1 MRENWFKFWNHPRT
15 KAVRHWSNIT
25 YDVSWN
31 IILFLIIGVLL
42 VGSFSVGAA
51 GGYFASLVKDT
62 KAPKLTEMK
71 QQVNS
76 YAVTSEIYWGSG
88 EKLTNIATDEE
99 RQPVNI
105 KKISPYLL
113 DAVLSTEDVDFYE
126 HDGVVP
132 KATLRAVLQ
141 ELTNSSSRTGG
152 STLTQQLIKN
162 QILTNEVSFERKAKE
177 IILALR
183 LENAMTKDEILQAY
197 LNVVS
202 FGRNSLGRNIAGIE
216 AASRGVF
223 NKPAKKL
230 TLPQAAFLA
239 GIPKNPYYY
248 TPYLQG
254 GVVKKDL
261 TPSTNRMKTVLK
273 RMYVAKSI
281 TKAQYEKAVKYDIT
295 KDFAKTSKRS
305 RDTYPYVYD
314 LAEKEA
320 LKIMTSY
327 FMKQDGIKEDE
338 VKPSE
343 LPEVKANYRDQAM
356 IAMKQGGYKIHL
368 TLDKKIHEAMQAPA
382 KNAANFPSAPQYKQ
396 VVNPKTKKTVTKK
409 DPEETAAVMVQN
421 ETGRILG
428 FVGGRYT
435 DGTADDFNRAFQ
447 AKRQI
452 GSTAKPILVYSNGI
466 ENGLITPASTIN
478 DEEYYYQTVPR
489 QPGDNPINNEGGRYR
504 GNVTVRE
511 ALELS
516 LNVPAVK
523 TYEKMNMSNS
533 IQKLVDMG
541 IEIPDNIR
549 YAPSAAL
556 GTMEITPVELAGAY
570 ATLANYGQYVK
581 PYVISKITKDGK
593 NIYKAKSKKK
603 RIYQD
608 RTAYLTLDMM
618 RGVFDKGT
626 AQYANSLLKV
636 PGDWAGKTGTT
647 NEIKDSYLVGSTPGV
662 TLAVWTGHD
671 QNNSLMGATTYYQRT
686 QNLWAQ
692 MANLTYSANSSY
704 FKSGAR
710 FNQPASVSADDFK
723 NTGRFKE
730 EDKKKKAAE
739 AKIKAEAEKKK
750 QAEQDKKKADEAKA
764 KADADAKQ
772 KADDSKAKADADAK
786 RKADEAKAKA
796 DADAKRK
803 ADEAKAKADADAK
816 RKADEAKA
824 KADADAKRKADEAK
838 AKADA
843 DAKRKADEAKAKA
856 DADAKRKAD
865 EAKAKADAKKKADE
879 NRKNAE

>member
-1 MRENWFKFWNHPRT
+1 MRENWSKFWNHPRT

-31 IILFLIIGVLL
+31 IILFLIIAVLL
-42 VGSFSVGAA
+42 IGSFSVGAA
-51 GGYFASLVKDT
+51 GGYFASLVKGT
-62 KAPKLTEMK
+62 KAPPLTEMK

-76 YAVTSEIYWGSG
+76 YAVTSQIYWGSG
-88 EKLTNIATDEE
+88 EKLTNVSTDEE
-99 RQPVNI
+99 RQPVDI
-105 KKISPYLL
+105 KNISPYLL
-113 DAVLSTEDVDFYE
+113 DAVLSTEDTDFYQ

-141 ELTNSSSRTGG
+141 ELTNSASRTGG

-183 LENAMTKDEILQAY
+183 LENAMSKDEILQAY

-216 AASRGVF
+216 AASQGVF
-223 NKPAKKL
+223 NKSAKKL

-261 TPSTNRMKTVLK
+261 TPSINRMKTVLK
-273 RMYVAKSI
+273 RMYVAKNI
-281 TKAQYEKAVKYDIT
+281 TKEQYEKALKHDIT
-295 KDFAKTSKRS
+295 KDFAKQSKRS

-314 LAEKEA
+314 LAEREA
-320 LKIMTSY
+320 TKIMTKY
-327 FMKQDGIKEDE
+327 LMKQDGIKEDE

-343 LPEVKANYRDQAM
+343 LAEVRANYQDQALV
-356 IAMKQGGYKIHL
+356 ALRQGGYKVHL
-368 TLDKKIHEAMQAPA
+368 TLDKKIHESMQQPA
-382 KNAANFPSAPQYKQ
+382 KNNGNFPGSMQYKQ
-396 VVNPKTKKTVTKK
+396 VVDPKTKKTVSKQ

-428 FVGGRYT
+428 FVGGRYM
-435 DGTADDFNRAFQ
+435 DGKADDFNRAFQ

-466 ENGLITPASTIN
+466 ENGLITPESTVN

-489 QPGDNPINNEGGRYR
+489 QPGDRPIKNEGGRYR
-504 GNVTVRE
+504 GNVTVRT

-523 TYEKMNMSNS
+523 IYEKMNMSNS

-541 IEIPDNIR
+541 VEVPDAIR

-570 ATLANYGQYVK
+570 ATLANYGEFVQ

-593 NIYKAKSKKK
+593 DIYKAKPKKK
-603 RIYQD
+603 RIYEP

-618 RGVFDKGT
+618 RGVFTKGT
-626 AQYANSLLKV
+626 ATFAKDRLNV

-647 NEIKDSYLVGSTPGV
+647 NDVKDSYLVGSTPGV

-671 QNNSLMGATTYYQRT
+671 QNNSLIGPTTYYQRT
-686 QNLWAQ
+686 QTLWSQ
-692 MANLTYSANSSY
+692 MANAAYSANNSY

-710 FNQPASVSADDFK
+710 FTQPSSVSADDFK
-723 NTGRFKE
+723 NSGRFKE
-730 EDKKKKAAE
+730 EDKKKKAEE
-739 AKIKAEAEKKK
+739 AKKKAEAEKKK
-750 QAEQDKKKADEAKA
+750 EEEAKRAEEEAKRAEEQKQEAQQNEQQAE
-764 KADADAKQ
+764 
-772 KADDSKAKADADAK
+772 
-786 RKADEAKAKA
+786 
-796 DADAKRK
+796 
-803 ADEAKAKADADAK
+803 
-816 RKADEAKA
+816 
-824 KADADAKRKADEAK
+824 
-838 AKADA
+838 
-843 DAKRKADEAKAKA
+843 
-856 DADAKRKAD
+856 
-865 EAKAKADAKKKADE
+865 ADAKKKAEEDAKRAADAKAKAEAEAKKKAEADAKKKEADAKKQQEQQKKQDE
-879 NRKNAE
+879 KKNDATSEN

>member
-1 MRENWFKFWNHPRT
+1 MRENWSKFWNHPRT

-31 IILFLIIGVLL
+31 IILFLIIAVLL
-42 VGSFSVGAA
+42 IGSFSVGAA

-62 KAPKLTEMK
+62 KAPELTEMK

-76 YAVTSEIYWGSG
+76 YAITSEIYWGSG
-88 EKLTNIATDEE
+88 EKLTNISTDEE

-105 KKISPYLL
+105 KEISPYLL

-223 NKPAKKL
+223 NKSAKKL

-254 GVVKKDL
+254 GVVKEDL
-261 TPSTNRMKTVLK
+261 TASTNRMKTVLK
-273 RMYVAKSI
+273 RMYVAKNI
-281 TKAQYEKAVKYDIT
+281 TKKQYEKAVKYDIT
-295 KDFAKTSKRS
+295 KDFAKTSTRS

-327 FMKQDGIKEDE
+327 FMKKDGVKEDE

-343 LPEVKANYRDQAM
+343 LAEVKANYQEQALV
-356 IAMKQGGYKIHL
+356 AMRQGGYKIHL

-382 KNAANFPSAPQYKQ
+382 KNAANFPASPQYTQ
-396 VVNPKTKKTVTKK
+396 VVDPKTKKTVSKK
-409 DPEETAAVMVQN
+409 DPEETAAVMIQN

-466 ENGLITPASTIN
+466 ENGLITPASTVN
-478 DEEYYYQTVPR
+478 DEKYYYQTVPR

-523 TYEKMNMSNS
+523 IYEKMNMSNS

-541 IEIPDNIR
+541 IKVPDSIR

-570 ATLANYGQYVK
+570 AMLANYGEYVE
-581 PYVISKITKDGK
+581 PYIISKITKDGK
-593 NIYKAKSKKK
+593 SIYKAKSKKEK
-603 RIYQD
+603 IYEE

-618 RGVFDKGT
+618 RGVFDNGT
-626 AQYANSLLKV
+626 ARYANSLLKV

-647 NEIKDSYLVGSTPGV
+647 NEIKDSYLVASTPGV

-692 MANLTYSANSSY
+692 MANATYAANNSY

-710 FNQPASVSADDFK
+710 FNQPASVDADDFK
-723 NTGRFKE
+723 NSGSFKE
-730 EDKKKKAAE
+730 EDKKKKEAE
-739 AKIKAEAEKKK
+739 AKKKAAEEKKKEAEAKEKEADAKKKDDAEAQAKADAEKKA
-750 QAEQDKKKADEAKA
+750 AEDKAADTDAKKAADAKA
-764 KADADAKQ
+764 KADAEAK
-772 KADDSKAKADADAK
+772 KKAADDKAKADV
-786 RKADEAKAKA
+786 EAKKKEAEAKA
-796 DADAKRK
+796 DAEK
-803 ADEAKAKADADAK
+803 KAKEDD
-816 RKADEAKA
+816 
-824 KADADAKRKADEAK
+824 
-838 AKADA
+838 
-843 DAKRKADEAKAKA
+843 
-856 DADAKRKAD
+856 
-865 EAKAKADAKKKADE
+865 KKTE
-879 NRKNAE
+879 

>member
-1 MRENWFKFWNHPRT
+1 MRENWSKFWNHPRT

-31 IILFLIIGVLL
+31 IILFLIIAVLL
-42 VGSFSVGAA
+42 IGSFSVGAA
-51 GGYFASLVKDT
+51 GGYFASLVKGT
-62 KAPKLTEMK
+62 KAPPLTEMK

-76 YAVTSEIYWGSG
+76 YAVTSQIYWGSG
-88 EKLTNIATDEE
+88 EKLTNVSTDEE
-99 RQPVNI
+99 RQPVDI
-105 KKISPYLL
+105 KNISPYLL
-113 DAVLSTEDVDFYE
+113 DAVLSTEDTDFYQ

-141 ELTNSSSRTGG
+141 ELTNSASRTGG

-183 LENAMTKDEILQAY
+183 LENAMSKDEILQAY

-216 AASRGVF
+216 AASQGVF
-223 NKPAKKL
+223 NKSAKKL

-261 TPSTNRMKTVLK
+261 TPSINRMKTVLK
-273 RMYVAKSI
+273 RMYVAKNI
-281 TKAQYEKAVKYDIT
+281 TKEQYEKAIKYDIT
-295 KDFAKTSKRS
+295 KDFAKQSKRS

-314 LAEKEA
+314 LAEREA
-320 LKIMTSY
+320 TKIMTKY
-327 FMKQDGIKEDE
+327 LMKQDGIKEDE

-343 LPEVKANYRDQAM
+343 LAEVRANYQDQALV
-356 IAMKQGGYKIHL
+356 ALRQGGYKVHL
-368 TLDKKIHEAMQAPA
+368 TLDKKIHESMQQPA
-382 KNAANFPSAPQYKQ
+382 KNNGNFPGSMQYKQ
-396 VVNPKTKKTVTKK
+396 VVDPKTKKTVSKQ

-428 FVGGRYT
+428 FVGGRYM
-435 DGTADDFNRAFQ
+435 DGKADDFNRAFQ

-466 ENGLITPASTIN
+466 ENGLITPGSTVN

-489 QPGDNPINNEGGRYR
+489 QPGDRPIKNEGGRYR
-504 GNVTVRE
+504 GNVTVRT

-523 TYEKMNMSNS
+523 IYEKMNMSNS

-541 IEIPDNIR
+541 VEVPDAIR

-570 ATLANYGQYVK
+570 ATLANYGEFVQ

-593 NIYKAKSKKK
+593 NIYKAKPKKK
-603 RIYQD
+603 RIYEP

-618 RGVFDKGT
+618 RGVFTKGT
-626 AQYANSLLKV
+626 ATFAKDRLNV

-647 NEIKDSYLVGSTPGV
+647 NDVKDSYLVGSTPGV

-671 QNNSLMGATTYYQRT
+671 QNNSLIGPTTYYQRT
-686 QNLWAQ
+686 QTLWSQ
-692 MANLTYSANSSY
+692 MANAAYGANNSY

-710 FNQPASVSADDFK
+710 FTQPSSVTANDFK
-723 NTGRFKE
+723 NSGRFKE
-730 EDKKKKAAE
+730 EDKKKKAEE
-739 AKIKAEAEKKK
+739 AKKKAEAEKKK
-750 QAEQDKKKADEAKA
+750 EEAAKRAEEEASRAEEQKQEAQQNEQQAE
-764 KADADAKQ
+764 
-772 KADDSKAKADADAK
+772 
-786 RKADEAKAKA
+786 
-796 DADAKRK
+796 
-803 ADEAKAKADADAK
+803 
-816 RKADEAKA
+816 
-824 KADADAKRKADEAK
+824 
-838 AKADA
+838 
-843 DAKRKADEAKAKA
+843 
-856 DADAKRKAD
+856 
-865 EAKAKADAKKKADE
+865 ADAKKKAEEDAKRAADAKAKAEAEAKKKAEADAKKQQEQQKKQDE
-879 NRKNAE
+879 KKDDASEN

>member
-1 MRENWFKFWNHPRT
+1 MRENWSKFWNHPRT

-31 IILFLIIGVLL
+31 IILFLIIAVLL
-42 VGSFSVGAA
+42 IGSFSVGAA
-51 GGYFASLVKDT
+51 GGYFASLVKGT
-62 KAPKLTEMK
+62 KAPPLTEMK

-76 YAVTSEIYWGSG
+76 YAVTSQIYWGSG
-88 EKLTNIATDEE
+88 EKLTNVSTDEE
-99 RQPVNI
+99 RQPVDI
-105 KKISPYLL
+105 KNISPYLL
-113 DAVLSTEDVDFYE
+113 DAVLSTEDTDFYQ

-141 ELTNSSSRTGG
+141 ELTNSASRTGG

-183 LENAMTKDEILQAY
+183 LENAMSKDEILQAY

-216 AASRGVF
+216 AASQGVF
-223 NKPAKKL
+223 NKSAKKL

-261 TPSTNRMKTVLK
+261 TPSINRMKTVLK
-273 RMYVAKSI
+273 RMYVAKNI
-281 TKAQYEKAVKYDIT
+281 TKEQYEKAIKYDIT
-295 KDFAKTSKRS
+295 KDFAKQSKRS

-314 LAEKEA
+314 LAEREA
-320 LKIMTSY
+320 TKIMTKY
-327 FMKQDGIKEDE
+327 LMKQDGIKEDE

-343 LPEVKANYRDQAM
+343 LAEVRANYQDQALV
-356 IAMKQGGYKIHL
+356 ALRQGGYKVHL
-368 TLDKKIHEAMQAPA
+368 TLDKKIHESMQQPA
-382 KNAANFPSAPQYKQ
+382 KNNGNFPGSMQYKQ
-396 VVNPKTKKTVTKK
+396 VVDPKTKKTVSKQ

-428 FVGGRYT
+428 FVGGRYM
-435 DGTADDFNRAFQ
+435 DGKADDFNRAFQ

-466 ENGLITPASTIN
+466 ENGLITPGSTVN

-489 QPGDNPINNEGGRYR
+489 QPGDRPIKNEGGRYR
-504 GNVTVRE
+504 GNVTVRT

-523 TYEKMNMSNS
+523 IYEKMNMSNS

-541 IEIPDNIR
+541 VEVPDAIR

-570 ATLANYGQYVK
+570 ATLANYGEFVQ

-593 NIYKAKSKKK
+593 NIYKAKPKKK
-603 RIYQD
+603 RIYEP

-618 RGVFDKGT
+618 RGVFTKGT
-626 AQYANSLLKV
+626 ATFAKDRLNV

-647 NEIKDSYLVGSTPGV
+647 NDVKDSYLVGSTPGV

-671 QNNSLMGATTYYQRT
+671 QNNSLIGPTTYYQRT
-686 QNLWAQ
+686 QTLWSQ
-692 MANLTYSANSSY
+692 MANAAYGANNSY

-710 FNQPASVSADDFK
+710 FTQPSSVTANDFK
-723 NTGRFKE
+723 NSGRFKE
-730 EDKKKKAAE
+730 EDKKKKAEE
-739 AKIKAEAEKKK
+739 AKKKAEAEKKK
-750 QAEQDKKKADEAKA
+750 EEEAERAEEEANRAEEQKQEAQQNEQQQAE
-764 KADADAKQ
+764 
-772 KADDSKAKADADAK
+772 
-786 RKADEAKAKA
+786 
-796 DADAKRK
+796 
-803 ADEAKAKADADAK
+803 
-816 RKADEAKA
+816 
-824 KADADAKRKADEAK
+824 
-838 AKADA
+838 
-843 DAKRKADEAKAKA
+843 
-856 DADAKRKAD
+856 
-865 EAKAKADAKKKADE
+865 ADAKKKAEEDAKRAADAKAKAEAEAKKKAEADAKKKEADAKKQQEQQKKQDE
-879 NRKNAE
+879 KKNDASEN

>member
-31 IILFLIIGVLL
+31 IILFLIITVLL
-42 VGSFSVGAA
+42 IGSFSVGAA

-62 KAPKLTEMK
+62 KAPPLTEMK
-71 QQVNS
+71 QEVNS
-76 YAVTSEIYWGSG
+76 YAVTSQIYWGSG
-88 EKLTNIATDEE
+88 EKLTNISTDEE
-99 RQPVNI
+99 RQPVDI
-105 KKISPYLL
+105 KNISPYLI
-113 DAVLSTEDVDFYE
+113 DALLSTEDVDFYQ

-141 ELTNSSSRTGG
+141 ELTNSASRTGG

-183 LENAMTKDEILQAY
+183 LENAMSKDEILQAY

-216 AASRGVF
+216 AASQGVF
-223 NKPAKKL
+223 NKSAKKL

-261 TPSTNRMKTVLK
+261 TPSVNRMKTVLK
-273 RMYVAKSI
+273 RMYVAKNI
-281 TKAQYEKAVKYDIT
+281 TKEQYEKAIKHDIT
-295 KDFAKTSKRS
+295 KDFAKQSKRS

-314 LAEKEA
+314 LAEREA
-320 LKIMTSY
+320 TKIMTKY
-327 FMKQDGIKEDE
+327 LMKQDGVKEDE

-343 LPEVKANYRDQAM
+343 LAEVRANYQDQALV
-356 IAMKQGGYKIHL
+356 ALRQGGYKVHM
-368 TLDKKIHEAMQAPA
+368 TLDKKIHESMQQPA
-382 KNAANFPSAPQYKQ
+382 KNNANFPGGMQYKQ
-396 VVNPKTKKTVTKK
+396 VVDPKTKKTVSKQ

-428 FVGGRYT
+428 FVGGRYL
-435 DGTADDFNRAFQ
+435 DGKADDFNRAFQ

-466 ENGLITPASTIN
+466 ENRLITPASTVN

-489 QPGDNPINNEGGRYR
+489 QPGDRPIKNEGGRYR
-504 GNVTVRE
+504 GNVTVRT

-523 TYEKMNMSNS
+523 IYEKMNMSNS

-541 IEIPDNIR
+541 VEVPDAIR

-570 ATLANYGQYVK
+570 ATLANYGEFVQ

-593 NIYKAKSKKK
+593 DIYKAKPKKK
-603 RIYQD
+603 RIYEP

-618 RGVFDKGT
+618 RGVFSKGT
-626 AQYANSLLKV
+626 ATFAKDRLNV

-647 NEIKDSYLVGSTPGV
+647 NDVKDSYLVGSTPGV

-671 QNNSLMGATTYYQRT
+671 QNNSLIGPTTYYQRT
-686 QNLWAQ
+686 QTLWSQ
-692 MANLTYSANSSY
+692 MANATYAANSSY

-710 FNQPASVSADDFK
+710 FTQPSSVTANDFK
-723 NTGRFKE
+723 NSGRFKE
-730 EDKKKKAAE
+730 EDKKKKAEEAKKKAE
-739 AKIKAEAEKKK
+739 AKKKKEAEEKKK
-750 QAEQDKKKADEAKA
+750 EADAQKKEKQQKEQDQAKEKAE
-764 KADADAKQ
+764 
-772 KADDSKAKADADAK
+772 
-786 RKADEAKAKA
+786 
-796 DADAKRK
+796 
-803 ADEAKAKADADAK
+803 
-816 RKADEAKA
+816 
-824 KADADAKRKADEAK
+824 
-838 AKADA
+838 
-843 DAKRKADEAKAKA
+843 
-856 DADAKRKAD
+856 
-865 EAKAKADAKKKADE
+865 ADAKKKAADDAKRAADAKAKAEAEAKKKAEADAKKKEADAKKQQEQQKKQDE
-879 NRKNAE
+879 KKNDAASEN

>member
-1 MRENWFKFWNHPRT
+1 MRENWSKFWNHPRT

-31 IILFLIIGVLL
+31 IILFLIIAVLL
-42 VGSFSVGAA
+42 IGSFSVGAA
-51 GGYFASLVKDT
+51 GGYFASLVKGT
-62 KAPKLTEMK
+62 KAPPLTEMK

-76 YAVTSEIYWGSG
+76 YAVTSQIYWGSG
-88 EKLTNIATDEE
+88 EKLTNVSTDEE
-99 RQPVNI
+99 RQPVDI
-105 KKISPYLL
+105 KNISPYLL
-113 DAVLSTEDVDFYE
+113 DAVLSTEDTDFYQ

-141 ELTNSSSRTGG
+141 ELTNSASRTGG

-183 LENAMTKDEILQAY
+183 LENAMSKDEILQAY

-216 AASRGVF
+216 AASQGVF
-223 NKPAKKL
+223 NKSAKKL

-261 TPSTNRMKTVLK
+261 TPSINRMKTVLK
-273 RMYVAKSI
+273 RMYVAKNI
-281 TKAQYEKAVKYDIT
+281 TKEQYEKAIKYDIT
-295 KDFAKTSKRS
+295 KDFAKQSKRS

-314 LAEKEA
+314 LAEREA
-320 LKIMTSY
+320 TKIMTKY
-327 FMKQDGIKEDE
+327 LMKQDGIKEDE

-343 LPEVKANYRDQAM
+343 LAEVRANYQDQALV
-356 IAMKQGGYKIHL
+356 ALRQGGYKVHL
-368 TLDKKIHEAMQAPA
+368 TLDKKIHESMQQPA
-382 KNAANFPSAPQYKQ
+382 KNNGNFPGSMQYKQ
-396 VVNPKTKKTVTKK
+396 VVDPKTKKTVSKQ

-428 FVGGRYT
+428 FVGGRYM
-435 DGTADDFNRAFQ
+435 DGKADDFNRAFQ

-466 ENGLITPASTIN
+466 ENGLITPGSTVN

-489 QPGDNPINNEGGRYR
+489 QPGDRPIKNEGGRYR
-504 GNVTVRE
+504 GNVTVRT

-523 TYEKMNMSNS
+523 IYEKMNMSNS

-541 IEIPDNIR
+541 VEVPDAIR

-570 ATLANYGQYVK
+570 ATLANYGEFVQ

-593 NIYKAKSKKK
+593 NIYKAKPKKK
-603 RIYQD
+603 RIYEP

-618 RGVFDKGT
+618 RGVFTKGT
-626 AQYANSLLKV
+626 ATFAKDRLNV

-647 NEIKDSYLVGSTPGV
+647 NDVKDSYLVGSTPGV

-671 QNNSLMGATTYYQRT
+671 QNNSLIGPTTYYQRT
-686 QNLWAQ
+686 QTLWSQ
-692 MANLTYSANSSY
+692 MANAAYGANNSY

-710 FNQPASVSADDFK
+710 FTQPSSVTANDFK
-723 NTGRFKE
+723 NSGRFKE
-730 EDKKKKAAE
+730 EDKKKKAEE
-739 AKIKAEAEKKK
+739 AKKKAEAEKKK
-750 QAEQDKKKADEAKA
+750 EEAAKRAEEEANRAEEQKQEDQQNEQQAE
-764 KADADAKQ
+764 
-772 KADDSKAKADADAK
+772 
-786 RKADEAKAKA
+786 
-796 DADAKRK
+796 
-803 ADEAKAKADADAK
+803 
-816 RKADEAKA
+816 
-824 KADADAKRKADEAK
+824 
-838 AKADA
+838 
-843 DAKRKADEAKAKA
+843 
-856 DADAKRKAD
+856 
-865 EAKAKADAKKKADE
+865 ADAKKKAEEDAKRAAEEKAKAEAEAKKKAEADAKKKEADAKKKEAEAKKQQEQQKKQDE
-879 NRKNAE
+879 KKNDAASEN

>member
-1 MRENWFKFWNHPRT
+1 MRENWSKFWNHPRT

-31 IILFLIIGVLL
+31 IILFLIIAVLL
-42 VGSFSVGAA
+42 IGSFSVGAA
-51 GGYFASLVKDT
+51 GGYFASLVKGT
-62 KAPKLTEMK
+62 KAPPLTEMK

-76 YAVTSEIYWGSG
+76 YAVTSQIYWGSG
-88 EKLTNIATDEE
+88 EKLTNVSTDEE
-99 RQPVNI
+99 RQPVDI
-105 KKISPYLL
+105 KNISPYLL
-113 DAVLSTEDVDFYE
+113 DAVLSTEDTDFYQ

-141 ELTNSSSRTGG
+141 ELTNSASRTGG

-183 LENAMTKDEILQAY
+183 LENAMSKDEILQAY

-216 AASRGVF
+216 AASQGVF
-223 NKPAKKL
+223 NKSAKKL

-261 TPSTNRMKTVLK
+261 TPSINRMKTVLK
-273 RMYVAKSI
+273 RMYVAKNI
-281 TKAQYEKAVKYDIT
+281 TKEQYEKAIKYDIT
-295 KDFAKTSKRS
+295 KDFAKQSKRS

-314 LAEKEA
+314 LAEREA
-320 LKIMTSY
+320 TKIMTKY
-327 FMKQDGIKEDE
+327 LMKQDGIKEDE

-343 LPEVKANYRDQAM
+343 LAEVRANYQDQALV
-356 IAMKQGGYKIHL
+356 ALRQGGYKVHL
-368 TLDKKIHEAMQAPA
+368 TLDKKIHESMQQPA
-382 KNAANFPSAPQYKQ
+382 KNNGNFPGSMQYKQ
-396 VVNPKTKKTVTKK
+396 VVDPKTKKTVSKQ

-428 FVGGRYT
+428 FVGGRYM
-435 DGTADDFNRAFQ
+435 DGKADDFNRAFQ

-466 ENGLITPASTIN
+466 ENGLITPGSTVN

-489 QPGDNPINNEGGRYR
+489 QPGDRPIKNEGGRYR
-504 GNVTVRE
+504 GNVTVRT

-523 TYEKMNMSNS
+523 IYEKMNMSNS

-541 IEIPDNIR
+541 VEVPDAIR

-570 ATLANYGQYVK
+570 ATLANYGEFVQ

-593 NIYKAKSKKK
+593 NIYKAKPKKK
-603 RIYQD
+603 RIYEP

-618 RGVFDKGT
+618 RGVFTKGT
-626 AQYANSLLKV
+626 ATFAKDRLNV

-647 NEIKDSYLVGSTPGV
+647 NDVKDSYLVGSTPGV

-671 QNNSLMGATTYYQRT
+671 QNNSLIGPTTYYQRT
-686 QNLWAQ
+686 QTLWSQ
-692 MANLTYSANSSY
+692 MANAAYGANNSY

-710 FNQPASVSADDFK
+710 FTQPSSVTANDFK
-723 NTGRFKE
+723 NSGRFKE
-730 EDKKKKAAE
+730 EDKKKKAEE
-739 AKIKAEAEKKK
+739 AKKKAEAEKKK
-750 QAEQDKKKADEAKA
+750 EEEAEREEEASRAEEQKQEAQQNEQQAE
-764 KADADAKQ
+764 
-772 KADDSKAKADADAK
+772 
-786 RKADEAKAKA
+786 
-796 DADAKRK
+796 
-803 ADEAKAKADADAK
+803 
-816 RKADEAKA
+816 
-824 KADADAKRKADEAK
+824 
-838 AKADA
+838 
-843 DAKRKADEAKAKA
+843 
-856 DADAKRKAD
+856 
-865 EAKAKADAKKKADE
+865 ADAKKKAEEDAKRAADAKAKAEAEAKKKAEADAKKKEADAKKQQEQQKKQDE
-879 NRKNAE
+879 KKNDATSEN

>member
-1 MRENWFKFWNHPRT
+1 MRENWSKFWNHPRT

-31 IILFLIIGVLL
+31 IILFLIIAVLL
-42 VGSFSVGAA
+42 IGSFSVGAA
-51 GGYFASLVKDT
+51 GGYFASLVKGT
-62 KAPKLTEMK
+62 KAPPLTEMK

-76 YAVTSEIYWGSG
+76 YAVTSQIYWGSG
-88 EKLTNIATDEE
+88 EKLTNVSTDEE
-99 RQPVNI
+99 RQPVDI
-105 KKISPYLL
+105 KNISPYLL
-113 DAVLSTEDVDFYE
+113 DAVLSTEDTDFYQ

-141 ELTNSSSRTGG
+141 ELTNSASRTGG

-183 LENAMTKDEILQAY
+183 LENAMSKDEILQAY

-216 AASRGVF
+216 AASQGVF
-223 NKPAKKL
+223 NKSAKKL

-261 TPSTNRMKTVLK
+261 TPSINRMKTVLK
-273 RMYVAKSI
+273 RMYVAKNI
-281 TKAQYEKAVKYDIT
+281 TKEQYEKAIKYDIT
-295 KDFAKTSKRS
+295 KDFAKQSKRS

-314 LAEKEA
+314 LAEREA
-320 LKIMTSY
+320 TKIMTKY
-327 FMKQDGIKEDE
+327 LMKQDGIKEDE

-343 LPEVKANYRDQAM
+343 LAEVRANYQDQALV
-356 IAMKQGGYKIHL
+356 ALRQGGYKVHL
-368 TLDKKIHEAMQAPA
+368 TLDKKIHESMQQPA
-382 KNAANFPSAPQYKQ
+382 KNNGNFPGSMQYKQ
-396 VVNPKTKKTVTKK
+396 VVDPKTKKTVSKQ

-428 FVGGRYT
+428 FVGGRYM
-435 DGTADDFNRAFQ
+435 DGKADDFNRAFQ

-466 ENGLITPASTIN
+466 ENGLITPGSTVN

-489 QPGDNPINNEGGRYR
+489 QPGDRPIKNEGGRYR
-504 GNVTVRE
+504 GNVTVRT

-523 TYEKMNMSNS
+523 IYEKMNMSNS

-541 IEIPDNIR
+541 VEVPDAIR

-570 ATLANYGQYVK
+570 ATLANYGEFVQ

-593 NIYKAKSKKK
+593 NIYKAKPKKK
-603 RIYQD
+603 RIYEP

-618 RGVFDKGT
+618 RGVFTKGT
-626 AQYANSLLKV
+626 ATFAKDRLNV

-647 NEIKDSYLVGSTPGV
+647 NDVKDSYLVGSTPGV

-671 QNNSLMGATTYYQRT
+671 QNNSLIGPTTYYQRT
-686 QNLWAQ
+686 QTLWSQ
-692 MANLTYSANSSY
+692 MANAAYGANNSY

-710 FNQPASVSADDFK
+710 FTQPSSVTANDFK
-723 NTGRFKE
+723 NSGRFKE
-730 EDKKKKAAE
+730 EDKKKKAEE
-739 AKIKAEAEKKK
+739 AKKKAEAEKKK
-750 QAEQDKKKADEAKA
+750 EEEAEREEEASRAEEQKQEAQQNEQQAE
-764 KADADAKQ
+764 
-772 KADDSKAKADADAK
+772 
-786 RKADEAKAKA
+786 
-796 DADAKRK
+796 
-803 ADEAKAKADADAK
+803 
-816 RKADEAKA
+816 
-824 KADADAKRKADEAK
+824 
-838 AKADA
+838 
-843 DAKRKADEAKAKA
+843 
-856 DADAKRKAD
+856 
-865 EAKAKADAKKKADE
+865 ADAKKKAEEDAKRAADAKAKAEAEAKKKAEADAKKKEAEAKKQQEQQKKQDE
-879 NRKNAE
+879 KKNDAASEN

>member
-1 MRENWFKFWNHPRT
+1 MRENWSKFWNHPRT

-31 IILFLIIGVLL
+31 IILFLIIAVLL
-42 VGSFSVGAA
+42 IGSFSVGAA
-51 GGYFASLVKDT
+51 GGYFASLVKGT
-62 KAPKLTEMK
+62 KAPPLTEMK

-76 YAVTSEIYWGSG
+76 YAVTSQIYWGSG
-88 EKLTNIATDEE
+88 EKLTNVSTDEE
-99 RQPVNI
+99 RQPVDI
-105 KKISPYLL
+105 KNISPYLL
-113 DAVLSTEDVDFYE
+113 DAVLSTEDTDFYQ

-141 ELTNSSSRTGG
+141 ELTNSASRTGG

-183 LENAMTKDEILQAY
+183 LENAMSKDEILQAY

-216 AASRGVF
+216 AASQGVF
-223 NKPAKKL
+223 NKSAKKL

-261 TPSTNRMKTVLK
+261 TPSINRMKTVLK
-273 RMYVAKSI
+273 RMYVAKNI
-281 TKAQYEKAVKYDIT
+281 TKEQYEKALKHDIT
-295 KDFAKTSKRS
+295 KDFAKQSKRS

-314 LAEKEA
+314 LAEREA
-320 LKIMTSY
+320 TKIMTKY
-327 FMKQDGIKEDE
+327 LMKQDGIKEDE

-343 LPEVKANYRDQAM
+343 LAEVRANYQDQALV
-356 IAMKQGGYKIHL
+356 ALRQGGYKVHL
-368 TLDKKIHEAMQAPA
+368 TLDKKIHESMQQPA
-382 KNAANFPSAPQYKQ
+382 KNNGNFPGSMQYKQ
-396 VVNPKTKKTVTKK
+396 VVDPKTKKTVSKQ

-428 FVGGRYT
+428 FVGGRYM
-435 DGTADDFNRAFQ
+435 DGKADDFNRAFQ

-466 ENGLITPASTIN
+466 ENGLITPESTVN

-489 QPGDNPINNEGGRYR
+489 QPGDRPIKNEGGRYR
-504 GNVTVRE
+504 GNVTVRT

-523 TYEKMNMSNS
+523 IYEKMNMSNS

-541 IEIPDNIR
+541 VEVPDAIR

-570 ATLANYGQYVK
+570 ATLANYGEFVQ

-593 NIYKAKSKKK
+593 DIYKAKPKKK
-603 RIYQD
+603 RIYEP

-618 RGVFDKGT
+618 RGVFTKGT
-626 AQYANSLLKV
+626 ATFAKDRLNV

-647 NEIKDSYLVGSTPGV
+647 NDVKDSYLVGSTPGV

-671 QNNSLMGATTYYQRT
+671 QNNSLIGPTTYYQRT
-686 QNLWAQ
+686 QTLWSQ
-692 MANLTYSANSSY
+692 MANAAYSANNSY

-710 FNQPASVSADDFK
+710 FTQPSSVSADDFK
-723 NTGRFKE
+723 NSGRFKE
-730 EDKKKKAAE
+730 EDKKKKAEE
-739 AKIKAEAEKKK
+739 AKKKAEAEKKK
-750 QAEQDKKKADEAKA
+750 EEAAKRAEEEAKRAEEQKQEAQQNDQQAE
-764 KADADAKQ
+764 
-772 KADDSKAKADADAK
+772 
-786 RKADEAKAKA
+786 
-796 DADAKRK
+796 
-803 ADEAKAKADADAK
+803 
-816 RKADEAKA
+816 
-824 KADADAKRKADEAK
+824 
-838 AKADA
+838 
-843 DAKRKADEAKAKA
+843 
-856 DADAKRKAD
+856 
-865 EAKAKADAKKKADE
+865 ADAKKKAEEDAKRAADAKAKAEAEAKKKAEADAKKKEADAKKQQEQQKKQDE
-879 NRKNAE
+879 KKNDATSEN

>member
-1 MRENWFKFWNHPRT
+1 MRENWSKFWNHPRT

-31 IILFLIIGVLL
+31 IILFLIIAVLL
-42 VGSFSVGAA
+42 IGSFSVGAA
-51 GGYFASLVKDT
+51 GGYFASLVKGT
-62 KAPKLTEMK
+62 KAPPLTEMK

-76 YAVTSEIYWGSG
+76 YAVTSQIYWGSG
-88 EKLTNIATDEE
+88 EKLTNVSTDEE
-99 RQPVNI
+99 RQPVDI
-105 KKISPYLL
+105 KNISPYLL
-113 DAVLSTEDVDFYE
+113 DAVLSTEDTDFYQ

-141 ELTNSSSRTGG
+141 ELTNSASRTGG

-183 LENAMTKDEILQAY
+183 LENAMSKDEILQAY

-216 AASRGVF
+216 AASQGVF
-223 NKPAKKL
+223 NKSAKKL

-261 TPSTNRMKTVLK
+261 TPSINRMKTVLK
-273 RMYVAKSI
+273 RMYVAKNI
-281 TKAQYEKAVKYDIT
+281 TKEQYEKAIKYDIT
-295 KDFAKTSKRS
+295 KDFAKQSKRS

-314 LAEKEA
+314 LAEREA
-320 LKIMTSY
+320 TKIMTKY
-327 FMKQDGIKEDE
+327 LMKQDGIKEDE

-343 LPEVKANYRDQAM
+343 LAEVRANYQDQALV
-356 IAMKQGGYKIHL
+356 ALRQGGYKVHL
-368 TLDKKIHEAMQAPA
+368 TLDKKIHESMQQPA
-382 KNAANFPSAPQYKQ
+382 KNNGNFPGSMQYKQ
-396 VVNPKTKKTVTKK
+396 VVDPKTKKTVSKQ

-428 FVGGRYT
+428 FVGGRYM
-435 DGTADDFNRAFQ
+435 DGKADDFNRAFQ

-466 ENGLITPASTIN
+466 ENGLITPGSTVN

-489 QPGDNPINNEGGRYR
+489 QPGDRPIKNEGGRYR
-504 GNVTVRE
+504 GNVTVRT

-523 TYEKMNMSNS
+523 IYEKMNMSNS

-541 IEIPDNIR
+541 VEVPDAIR

-570 ATLANYGQYVK
+570 ATLANYGEFVQ

-593 NIYKAKSKKK
+593 NIYKAKPKKK
-603 RIYQD
+603 RIYEP

-618 RGVFDKGT
+618 RGVFTKGT
-626 AQYANSLLKV
+626 ATFAKDRLNV

-647 NEIKDSYLVGSTPGV
+647 NDVKDSYLVGSTPGV

-671 QNNSLMGATTYYQRT
+671 QNNSLIGPTTYYQRT
-686 QNLWAQ
+686 QTLWSQ
-692 MANLTYSANSSY
+692 MANAAYGANNSY

-710 FNQPASVSADDFK
+710 FTQPSSVTANDFK
-723 NTGRFKE
+723 NSGRFKE
-730 EDKKKKAAE
+730 EDKKKKAEE
-739 AKIKAEAEKKK
+739 AKKKAEAEKKK
-750 QAEQDKKKADEAKA
+750 EEAAKRAEEEANRAEEQKQEDQQNEQQAE
-764 KADADAKQ
+764 
-772 KADDSKAKADADAK
+772 
-786 RKADEAKAKA
+786 
-796 DADAKRK
+796 
-803 ADEAKAKADADAK
+803 
-816 RKADEAKA
+816 
-824 KADADAKRKADEAK
+824 
-838 AKADA
+838 
-843 DAKRKADEAKAKA
+843 
-856 DADAKRKAD
+856 
-865 EAKAKADAKKKADE
+865 ADAKKKAEEDAKRAAEEKAKAEAEAKKKAEADAKKQQEQQKKQDE
-879 NRKNAE
+879 KKNDASEN

>member
-1 MRENWFKFWNHPRT
+1 MRENWSKFWNHPRT

-31 IILFLIIGVLL
+31 IILFLIIAVLL
-42 VGSFSVGAA
+42 IGSFSVGAA
-51 GGYFASLVKDT
+51 GGYFASLVKGT
-62 KAPKLTEMK
+62 KAPPLTEMK

-76 YAVTSEIYWGSG
+76 YAVTSQIYWGSG
-88 EKLTNIATDEE
+88 EKLTNVSTDEE
-99 RQPVNI
+99 RQPVDI
-105 KKISPYLL
+105 KNISPYLL
-113 DAVLSTEDVDFYE
+113 DAVLSTEDTDFYQ

-141 ELTNSSSRTGG
+141 ELTNSASRTGG

-183 LENAMTKDEILQAY
+183 LENAMSKDEILQAY

-216 AASRGVF
+216 AASQGVF
-223 NKPAKKL
+223 NKSAKKL

-261 TPSTNRMKTVLK
+261 TPSINRMKTVLK
-273 RMYVAKSI
+273 RMYVAKNI
-281 TKAQYEKAVKYDIT
+281 TKEQYEKAIKYDIT
-295 KDFAKTSKRS
+295 KDFAKQSKRS

-314 LAEKEA
+314 LAEREA
-320 LKIMTSY
+320 TKIMTKY
-327 FMKQDGIKEDE
+327 LMKQDGIKEDE

-343 LPEVKANYRDQAM
+343 LAEVRANYQDQALV
-356 IAMKQGGYKIHL
+356 ALRQGGYKVHL
-368 TLDKKIHEAMQAPA
+368 TLDKKIHESMQQPA
-382 KNAANFPSAPQYKQ
+382 KNNGNFPGSMQYKQ
-396 VVNPKTKKTVTKK
+396 VVDPKTKKTVSKQ

-428 FVGGRYT
+428 FVGGRYM
-435 DGTADDFNRAFQ
+435 DGKADDFNRAFQ

-466 ENGLITPASTIN
+466 ENGLITPGSTVN

-489 QPGDNPINNEGGRYR
+489 QPGDRPIKNEGGRYR
-504 GNVTVRE
+504 GNVTVRT

-523 TYEKMNMSNS
+523 IYEKMNMSNS

-541 IEIPDNIR
+541 VEVPDAIR

-570 ATLANYGQYVK
+570 ATLANYGEFVQ

-593 NIYKAKSKKK
+593 NIYKAKPKKK
-603 RIYQD
+603 RIYEP

-618 RGVFDKGT
+618 RGVFTKGT
-626 AQYANSLLKV
+626 ATFAKDRLNV

-647 NEIKDSYLVGSTPGV
+647 NDVKDSYLVGSTPGV

-671 QNNSLMGATTYYQRT
+671 QNNSLIGPTTYYQRT
-686 QNLWAQ
+686 QTLWSQ
-692 MANLTYSANSSY
+692 MANAAYGANNSY

-710 FNQPASVSADDFK
+710 FTQPSSVTANDFK
-723 NTGRFKE
+723 NSGRFKE
-730 EDKKKKAAE
+730 EDKKKKAEE
-739 AKIKAEAEKKK
+739 AKKKAEAEKKK
-750 QAEQDKKKADEAKA
+750 EEAAKRAEEEANRAEEQKQEDQQNEQQAE
-764 KADADAKQ
+764 
-772 KADDSKAKADADAK
+772 
-786 RKADEAKAKA
+786 
-796 DADAKRK
+796 
-803 ADEAKAKADADAK
+803 
-816 RKADEAKA
+816 
-824 KADADAKRKADEAK
+824 
-838 AKADA
+838 
-843 DAKRKADEAKAKA
+843 
-856 DADAKRKAD
+856 
-865 EAKAKADAKKKADE
+865 ADAKKKAEEDAKRAAEEKAKAEAEAKKKAEAEAKKKEADVQKQQEQQKKQDE
-879 NRKNAE
+879 KKDDTSEN

>member
-1 MRENWFKFWNHPRT
+1 MRENWSKFWNHPRT

-31 IILFLIIGVLL
+31 IILFLIIAVLL
-42 VGSFSVGAA
+42 IGSFSVGAA
-51 GGYFASLVKDT
+51 GGYFASLVKGT
-62 KAPKLTEMK
+62 KAPPLTEMK

-76 YAVTSEIYWGSG
+76 YAVTSQIYWGSG
-88 EKLTNIATDEE
+88 EKLTNVSTDEE
-99 RQPVNI
+99 RQPVDI
-105 KKISPYLL
+105 KNISPYLL
-113 DAVLSTEDVDFYE
+113 DAVLSTEDTDFYQ

-141 ELTNSSSRTGG
+141 ELTNSASRTGG

-183 LENAMTKDEILQAY
+183 LENAMSKDEILQAY

-216 AASRGVF
+216 AASQGVF
-223 NKPAKKL
+223 NKSAKKL

-261 TPSTNRMKTVLK
+261 TPSINRMKTVLK
-273 RMYVAKSI
+273 RMYVAKNI
-281 TKAQYEKAVKYDIT
+281 TKEQYEKAIKYDIT
-295 KDFAKTSKRS
+295 KDFAKQSKRS

-314 LAEKEA
+314 LAEREA
-320 LKIMTSY
+320 TKIMTKY
-327 FMKQDGIKEDE
+327 LMKQDGIKEDE

-343 LPEVKANYRDQAM
+343 LAEVRANYQDQALV
-356 IAMKQGGYKIHL
+356 ALRQGGYKVHL
-368 TLDKKIHEAMQAPA
+368 TLDKKIHESMQQPA
-382 KNAANFPSAPQYKQ
+382 KNNGNFPGSMQYKQ
-396 VVNPKTKKTVTKK
+396 VVDPKTKKTVSKQ

-428 FVGGRYT
+428 FVGGRYM
-435 DGTADDFNRAFQ
+435 DGKADDFNRAFQ

-466 ENGLITPASTIN
+466 ENGLITPGSTVN

-489 QPGDNPINNEGGRYR
+489 QPGDRPIKNEGGRYR
-504 GNVTVRE
+504 GNVTVRT

-523 TYEKMNMSNS
+523 IYEKMNMSNS

-541 IEIPDNIR
+541 VEVPDAIR

-570 ATLANYGQYVK
+570 ATLANYGEFVQ

-593 NIYKAKSKKK
+593 NIYKAKPKKK
-603 RIYQD
+603 RIYEP

-618 RGVFDKGT
+618 RGVFTKGT
-626 AQYANSLLKV
+626 ATFAKDRLNV

-647 NEIKDSYLVGSTPGV
+647 NDVKDSYLVGSTPGV

-671 QNNSLMGATTYYQRT
+671 QNNSLIGPTTYYQRT
-686 QNLWAQ
+686 QTLWSQ
-692 MANLTYSANSSY
+692 MANAAYGANNSY

-710 FNQPASVSADDFK
+710 FTQPSSVTANDFK
-723 NTGRFKE
+723 NSGRFKE
-730 EDKKKKAAE
+730 EDKKKKP
-739 AKIKAEAEKKK
+739 KRRRKKRKLRKRKKK
-750 QAEQDKKKADEAKA
+750 QLSEQKKKQIERKNRN
-764 KADADAKQ
+764 KKINKTNNKLKQMRRKKQRKTQNVLPRKKQ
-772 KADDSKAKADADAK
+772 KPRQRLRRKRKLRLRKKKQMYRNNKNNRKSKMK
-786 RKADEAKAKA
+786 RKAILLKTN
-796 DADAKRK
+796 
-803 ADEAKAKADADAK
+803 
-816 RKADEAKA
+816 
-824 KADADAKRKADEAK
+824 
-838 AKADA
+838 
-843 DAKRKADEAKAKA
+843 
-856 DADAKRKAD
+856 
-865 EAKAKADAKKKADE
+865 KKKLE
-879 NRKNAE
+879 HN

>member
-1 MRENWFKFWNHPRT
+1 MRENWSKFWNHPRT

-31 IILFLIIGVLL
+31 IILFLIIAVLL
-42 VGSFSVGAA
+42 IGSFSVGAA
-51 GGYFASLVKDT
+51 GGYFASLVKGT
-62 KAPKLTEMK
+62 KAPPLTEMK
-71 QQVNS
+71 QEVNS
-76 YAVTSEIYWGSG
+76 YAVTSQIYWGSG
-88 EKLTNIATDEE
+88 EKLTNISTDEE
-99 RQPVNI
+99 RQPVDI
-105 KKISPYLL
+105 KNISPYLI
-113 DAVLSTEDVDFYE
+113 DALLSTEDVDFYQ

-141 ELTNSSSRTGG
+141 ELTNSASRTGG

-183 LENAMTKDEILQAY
+183 LENAMSKDEILQAY

-216 AASRGVF
+216 AASQGVF
-223 NKPAKKL
+223 NKSAKKL

-261 TPSTNRMKTVLK
+261 TPSVNRMKTVLK
-273 RMYVAKSI
+273 RMYVAKNI
-281 TKAQYEKAVKYDIT
+281 TKEQYEKAIKHDIT
-295 KDFAKTSKRS
+295 KDFAKQSKRS

-314 LAEKEA
+314 LAEREA
-320 LKIMTSY
+320 TKIMTKY
-327 FMKQDGIKEDE
+327 LMKQDGVKEDE

-343 LPEVKANYRDQAM
+343 LAEVRANYQDQALV
-356 IAMKQGGYKIHL
+356 ALRQGGYKVHM
-368 TLDKKIHEAMQAPA
+368 TLDKKIHEAMQDPA
-382 KNAANFPSAPQYKQ
+382 KNNGNFPGGMQYKQ
-396 VVNPKTKKTVTKK
+396 VVDPKTKKTVSKQ

-428 FVGGRYT
+428 FVGGRYM
-435 DGTADDFNRAFQ
+435 DGKADDFNRAFQ

-466 ENGLITPASTIN
+466 ENRLITPASTVN

-489 QPGDNPINNEGGRYR
+489 QPGDRPIKNEGGRYR
-504 GNVTVRE
+504 GNVTVRT

-523 TYEKMNMSNS
+523 IYEKMNMSNS

-541 IEIPDNIR
+541 VEVPDAIR

-570 ATLANYGQYVK
+570 ATLANYGEFVQ

-593 NIYKAKSKKK
+593 DIYKAKPKKK
-603 RIYQD
+603 RIYEP

-618 RGVFDKGT
+618 RGVFTKGT
-626 AQYANSLLKV
+626 ATFAKDRLNA

-647 NEIKDSYLVGSTPGV
+647 NDIKDSYLVGSTPGV

-671 QNNSLMGATTYYQRT
+671 QNNSLIGPSTYYQRT
-686 QNLWAQ
+686 QSLWSQ
-692 MANLTYSANSSY
+692 MANATYGANSSY

-710 FNQPASVSADDFK
+710 FTQPSSVTANDFK
-723 NTGRFKE
+723 NSGRFKE
-730 EDKKKKAAE
+730 EDKKKKAEEAKKKAE
-739 AKIKAEAEKKK
+739 AKKKKEAE
-750 QAEQDKKKADEAKA
+750 DKKKEAEAQKKEEQQKEQEQA
-764 KADADAKQ
+764 KEKADADAK
-772 KADDSKAKADADAK
+772 AKA
-786 RKADEAKAKA
+786 E
-796 DADAKRK
+796 
-803 ADEAKAKADADAK
+803 
-816 RKADEAKA
+816 
-824 KADADAKRKADEAK
+824 
-838 AKADA
+838 
-843 DAKRKADEAKAKA
+843 
-856 DADAKRKAD
+856 
-865 EAKAKADAKKKADE
+865 ADAKKKEADAKRAADAKAKAEAEAKKKAEADAKKKEADAKKQQEQQQKQDEKKNDAASE
-879 NRKNAE
+879 N

>member
-1 MRENWFKFWNHPRT
+1 MRENWSKFWNHPRT

-31 IILFLIIGVLL
+31 IILFLIIAVLL
-42 VGSFSVGAA
+42 IGSFSVGAA
-51 GGYFASLVKDT
+51 GGYFASLVKGT
-62 KAPKLTEMK
+62 KAPPLTEMK

-76 YAVTSEIYWGSG
+76 YAVTSQIYWGSG
-88 EKLTNIATDEE
+88 EKLTNVSTDEE
-99 RQPVNI
+99 RQPVDI
-105 KKISPYLL
+105 KNISPYLL
-113 DAVLSTEDVDFYE
+113 DAVLSTEDTDFYQ

-141 ELTNSSSRTGG
+141 ELTNSASRTGG

-183 LENAMTKDEILQAY
+183 LENAMSKDEILQAY

-216 AASRGVF
+216 AASQGVF
-223 NKPAKKL
+223 NKSAKKL

-261 TPSTNRMKTVLK
+261 TPSINRMKTVLK
-273 RMYVAKSI
+273 RMYVAKNI
-281 TKAQYEKAVKYDIT
+281 TKEQYEKAIKYDIT
-295 KDFAKTSKRS
+295 KDFAKQSKRS

-314 LAEKEA
+314 LAEREA
-320 LKIMTSY
+320 TKIMTKY
-327 FMKQDGIKEDE
+327 LMKQDGIKEDE

-343 LPEVKANYRDQAM
+343 LAEVRANYQDQALV
-356 IAMKQGGYKIHL
+356 ALRQGGYKVHL
-368 TLDKKIHEAMQAPA
+368 TLDKKIHESMQQPA
-382 KNAANFPSAPQYKQ
+382 KNNGNFPGSMQYKQ
-396 VVNPKTKKTVTKK
+396 VVDPKTKKTVSKQ

-428 FVGGRYT
+428 FVGGRYM
-435 DGTADDFNRAFQ
+435 DGKADDFNRAFQ

-466 ENGLITPASTIN
+466 ENGLITPGSTVN

-489 QPGDNPINNEGGRYR
+489 QPGDRPIKNEGGRYR
-504 GNVTVRE
+504 GNVTVRT

-523 TYEKMNMSNS
+523 IYEKMNMSNS

-541 IEIPDNIR
+541 VEVPDAIR

-570 ATLANYGQYVK
+570 ATLANYGEFVQ

-593 NIYKAKSKKK
+593 NIYKAKPKKK
-603 RIYQD
+603 RIYEP

-618 RGVFDKGT
+618 RGVFTKGT
-626 AQYANSLLKV
+626 ATFAKDRLNV

-647 NEIKDSYLVGSTPGV
+647 NDVKDSYLVGSTPGV

-671 QNNSLMGATTYYQRT
+671 QNNSLIGPTTYYQRT
-686 QNLWAQ
+686 QTLWSQ
-692 MANLTYSANSSY
+692 MANAAYGANNSY

-710 FNQPASVSADDFK
+710 FTQPSSVTANDFK
-723 NTGRFKE
+723 NSGRFKE
-730 EDKKKKAAE
+730 EDKKKKAEE
-739 AKIKAEAEKKK
+739 AKKKAEAEKKK
-750 QAEQDKKKADEAKA
+750 EEAAKRAEEESRAEEQKQEAQQNEQQAE
-764 KADADAKQ
+764 
-772 KADDSKAKADADAK
+772 
-786 RKADEAKAKA
+786 
-796 DADAKRK
+796 
-803 ADEAKAKADADAK
+803 
-816 RKADEAKA
+816 
-824 KADADAKRKADEAK
+824 
-838 AKADA
+838 
-843 DAKRKADEAKAKA
+843 
-856 DADAKRKAD
+856 
-865 EAKAKADAKKKADE
+865 ADAKKKAEEDAKRAADAKAKAEAEAKKKAEADAKKQQEQQKKQDE
-879 NRKNAE
+879 KKDDASEN

>member
-1 MRENWFKFWNHPRT
+1 MRENWSKFWNHPRT

-31 IILFLIIGVLL
+31 IILFLIIAVLL
-42 VGSFSVGAA
+42 IGSFSVGAA
-51 GGYFASLVKDT
+51 GGYFASLVKGT
-62 KAPKLTEMK
+62 KAPPLTEMK

-76 YAVTSEIYWGSG
+76 YAVTSQIYWGSG
-88 EKLTNIATDEE
+88 EKLTNVSTDEE
-99 RQPVNI
+99 RQPVDI
-105 KKISPYLL
+105 KNISPYLL
-113 DAVLSTEDVDFYE
+113 DAVLSTEDTDFYQ

-141 ELTNSSSRTGG
+141 ELTNSASRTGG

-183 LENAMTKDEILQAY
+183 LENAMSKDEILQAY

-216 AASRGVF
+216 AASQGVF
-223 NKPAKKL
+223 NKSAKKL

-261 TPSTNRMKTVLK
+261 TPSINRMKTVLK
-273 RMYVAKSI
+273 RMYVAKNI
-281 TKAQYEKAVKYDIT
+281 TKEQYEKAIKYDIT
-295 KDFAKTSKRS
+295 KDFAKQSKRS

-314 LAEKEA
+314 LAEREA
-320 LKIMTSY
+320 TKIMTKY
-327 FMKQDGIKEDE
+327 LMKQDGIKEDE

-343 LPEVKANYRDQAM
+343 LAEVRANYQDQALV
-356 IAMKQGGYKIHL
+356 ALRQGGYKVHL
-368 TLDKKIHEAMQAPA
+368 TLDKKIHESMQQPA
-382 KNAANFPSAPQYKQ
+382 KNNGNFPGSMQYKQ
-396 VVNPKTKKTVTKK
+396 VVDPKTKKTVSKQ

-428 FVGGRYT
+428 FVGGRYM
-435 DGTADDFNRAFQ
+435 DGKADDFNRAFQ

-466 ENGLITPASTIN
+466 ENGLITPGSTVN

-489 QPGDNPINNEGGRYR
+489 QPGDRPIKNEGGRYR
-504 GNVTVRE
+504 GNVTVRT

-523 TYEKMNMSNS
+523 IYEKMNMSNS

-541 IEIPDNIR
+541 VEVPDAIR

-570 ATLANYGQYVK
+570 ATLANYGEFVQ

-593 NIYKAKSKKK
+593 NIYKAKPKKK
-603 RIYQD
+603 RIYEP

-618 RGVFDKGT
+618 RGVFTKGT
-626 AQYANSLLKV
+626 ATFAKDRLNV

-647 NEIKDSYLVGSTPGV
+647 NDVKDSYLVGSTPGV

-671 QNNSLMGATTYYQRT
+671 QNNSLIGPTTYYQRT
-686 QNLWAQ
+686 QTLWSQ
-692 MANLTYSANSSY
+692 MANAAYGANNSY

-710 FNQPASVSADDFK
+710 FTQPSSVTANDFK
-723 NTGRFKE
+723 NSGRFKE
-730 EDKKKKAAE
+730 EDKKKKAEE
-739 AKIKAEAEKKK
+739 AKKKAEAEKKK
-750 QAEQDKKKADEAKA
+750 EEAAKRAEEEASRAEEQKQEAQQNEQQAE
-764 KADADAKQ
+764 
-772 KADDSKAKADADAK
+772 
-786 RKADEAKAKA
+786 
-796 DADAKRK
+796 
-803 ADEAKAKADADAK
+803 
-816 RKADEAKA
+816 
-824 KADADAKRKADEAK
+824 
-838 AKADA
+838 
-843 DAKRKADEAKAKA
+843 
-856 DADAKRKAD
+856 
-865 EAKAKADAKKKADE
+865 ADAKKKAEEDAKRAADAKAKAEAEAKKKAEADAKKKEADAKKQQEQQKKQDE
-879 NRKNAE
+879 KKNDAASEN

>member
-62 KAPKLTEMK
+62 KAPQLTEMK

-76 YAVTSEIYWGSG
+76 YAITSQIYWGSG
-88 EKLTNIATDEE
+88 EKLTNISTDEE
-99 RQPVNI
+99 RQPVDI
-105 KKISPYLL
+105 KEISPYLL

-141 ELTNSSSRTGG
+141 ELTNSASRTGG

-254 GVVKKDL
+254 GVIKKDL

-273 RMYVAKSI
+273 RMYVAQNI
-281 TKAQYEKAVKYDIT
+281 TKAQYEKAIKYDIT
-295 KDFAKTSKRS
+295 KDFAKTSTRS
-305 RDTYPYVYD
+305 RETYPYVYD

-320 LKIMTSY
+320 LRIMTSY
-327 FMKQDGIKEDE
+327 FMKKDGVKEDE

-343 LPEVKANYRDQAM
+343 LAEVKANYQDQALVA
-356 IAMKQGGYKIHL
+356 IRQGGYKIHL
-368 TLDKKIHEAMQAPA
+368 TLDKKIHEAMQTPA
-382 KNAANFPSAPQYKQ
+382 KNAANFPSTLQYKQ
-396 VVNPKTKKTVTKK
+396 VVDPKTKKTVNKK
-409 DPEETAAVMVQN
+409 DPEETAAVLIQN

-435 DGTADDFNRAFQ
+435 DGAADDFNRAFQ

-504 GNVTVRE
+504 GNVTIRE

-523 TYEKMNMSNS
+523 TYEKMNMANS

-570 ATLANYGQYVK
+570 ATFANYGEYVK
-581 PYVISKITKDGK
+581 PYIISKITKDGK

-603 RIYQD
+603 RIYED

-671 QNNSLMGATTYYQRT
+671 QNNSLFGATTYYQRT
-686 QNLWAQ
+686 QNVWAQ
-692 MANLTYSANSSY
+692 MANLTYNANSSY

-710 FNQPASVSADDFK
+710 FNQPASVSANDFK

-730 EDKKKKAAE
+730 EDKKKKEAE
-739 AKIKAEAEKKK
+739 AKKKAAEEKKK
-750 QAEQDKKKADEAKA
+750 QADAEAKKKADAA
-764 KADADAKQ
+764 KADVAKQ
-772 KADDSKAKADADAK
+772 QADD
-786 RKADEAKAKA
+786 AKAKA

-803 ADEAKAKADADAK
+803 ADDAKAKADADAK
-816 RKADEAKA
+816 RKADDAKA
-824 KADADAKRKADEAK
+824 KADADAKRKADDAK

-843 DAKRKADEAKAKA
+843 DAKRKADDAKADAAAKKAAEAKAKA
-856 DADAKRKAD
+856 
-865 EAKAKADAKKKADE
+865 EAEAKKKANEDK
-879 NRKNAE
+879 KNTE

>member
-1 MRENWFKFWNHPRT
+1 MRENWSKFWNHPRT

-31 IILFLIIGVLL
+31 IILFLIIAVLL
-42 VGSFSVGAA
+42 IGSFSVGAA
-51 GGYFASLVKDT
+51 GGYFASLVKGT
-62 KAPKLTEMK
+62 KAPPLTEMK

-76 YAVTSEIYWGSG
+76 YAVTSQIYWGSG
-88 EKLTNIATDEE
+88 EKLTNVSTDEE
-99 RQPVNI
+99 RQPVDI
-105 KKISPYLL
+105 KNISPYLL
-113 DAVLSTEDVDFYE
+113 DAVLSTEDTDFYQ

-141 ELTNSSSRTGG
+141 ELTNSASRTGG

-183 LENAMTKDEILQAY
+183 LENAMSKDEILQAY

-216 AASRGVF
+216 AASQGVF
-223 NKPAKKL
+223 NKSAKKL

-261 TPSTNRMKTVLK
+261 TPSINRMKTVLK
-273 RMYVAKSI
+273 RMYVAKNI
-281 TKAQYEKAVKYDIT
+281 TKEQYEKAIKYDIT
-295 KDFAKTSKRS
+295 KDFAKQSKRS

-314 LAEKEA
+314 LAEREA
-320 LKIMTSY
+320 TKIMTKY
-327 FMKQDGIKEDE
+327 LMKQDGIKEDE

-343 LPEVKANYRDQAM
+343 LAEVRANYQDQALV
-356 IAMKQGGYKIHL
+356 ALRQGGYKVHL
-368 TLDKKIHEAMQAPA
+368 TLDKKIHESMQQPA
-382 KNAANFPSAPQYKQ
+382 KNNGNFPGSMQYKQ
-396 VVNPKTKKTVTKK
+396 VVDPKTKKTVSKQ

-428 FVGGRYT
+428 FVGGRYM
-435 DGTADDFNRAFQ
+435 DGKADDFNRAFQ

-466 ENGLITPASTIN
+466 ENGLITPGSTVN

-489 QPGDNPINNEGGRYR
+489 QPGDRPIKNEGGRYR
-504 GNVTVRE
+504 GNVTVRT

-523 TYEKMNMSNS
+523 IYEKMNMSNS

-541 IEIPDNIR
+541 VEVPDAIR

-570 ATLANYGQYVK
+570 ATLANYGEFVQ

-593 NIYKAKSKKK
+593 NIYKAKPKKK
-603 RIYQD
+603 RIYEP

-618 RGVFDKGT
+618 RGVFTKGT
-626 AQYANSLLKV
+626 ATFAKDRLNV

-647 NEIKDSYLVGSTPGV
+647 NDVKDSYLVGSTPGV

-671 QNNSLMGATTYYQRT
+671 QNNSLIGPTTYYQRT
-686 QNLWAQ
+686 QTLWSQ
-692 MANLTYSANSSY
+692 MANAAYGANNSY

-710 FNQPASVSADDFK
+710 FTQPSSVTANDFK
-723 NTGRFKE
+723 NSGRFKE
-730 EDKKKKAAE
+730 EDKKKKAEE
-739 AKIKAEAEKKK
+739 AKKKAEAEKKK
-750 QAEQDKKKADEAKA
+750 EEAAKRAEEEASRAEEQKQEAQQNEQQAE
-764 KADADAKQ
+764 
-772 KADDSKAKADADAK
+772 
-786 RKADEAKAKA
+786 
-796 DADAKRK
+796 
-803 ADEAKAKADADAK
+803 
-816 RKADEAKA
+816 
-824 KADADAKRKADEAK
+824 
-838 AKADA
+838 
-843 DAKRKADEAKAKA
+843 
-856 DADAKRKAD
+856 
-865 EAKAKADAKKKADE
+865 ADAKKKAADDAKRAADAKAKAEAEAKKKAEAEAKKKEADVQKQQEQQKKQDE
-879 NRKNAE
+879 KKDDTSEN

>member
-1 MRENWFKFWNHPRT
+1 
-15 KAVRHWSNIT
+15 
-25 YDVSWN
+25 
-31 IILFLIIGVLL
+31 
-42 VGSFSVGAA
+42 
-51 GGYFASLVKDT
+51 
-62 KAPKLTEMK
+62 MK

-76 YAVTSEIYWGSG
+76 YAVTSQIYWGSG
-88 EKLTNIATDEE
+88 EKLTNVSTDEE
-99 RQPVNI
+99 RQPVDI
-105 KKISPYLL
+105 KNISPYLL
-113 DAVLSTEDVDFYE
+113 DAVLSTEDTDFYQ

-141 ELTNSSSRTGG
+141 ELTNSASRTGG

-183 LENAMTKDEILQAY
+183 LENAMSKDEILQAY

-216 AASRGVF
+216 AASQGVF
-223 NKPAKKL
+223 NKSAKKL

-261 TPSTNRMKTVLK
+261 TPSINRMKTVLK
-273 RMYVAKSI
+273 RMYVAKNI
-281 TKAQYEKAVKYDIT
+281 TKEQYEKAIKYDIT
-295 KDFAKTSKRS
+295 KDFAKQSKRS

-314 LAEKEA
+314 LAEREA
-320 LKIMTSY
+320 TKIMTKY
-327 FMKQDGIKEDE
+327 LMKQDGIKEDE

-343 LPEVKANYRDQAM
+343 LAEVRANYQDQALV
-356 IAMKQGGYKIHL
+356 ALRQGGYKVHL
-368 TLDKKIHEAMQAPA
+368 TLDKKIHESMQQPA
-382 KNAANFPSAPQYKQ
+382 KNNGNFPGSMQYKQ
-396 VVNPKTKKTVTKK
+396 VVDPKTKKTVSKQ

-428 FVGGRYT
+428 FVGGRYM
-435 DGTADDFNRAFQ
+435 DGKADDFNRAFQ

-466 ENGLITPASTIN
+466 ENGLITPGSTVN

-489 QPGDNPINNEGGRYR
+489 QPGDRPIKNEGGRYR
-504 GNVTVRE
+504 GNVTVRT

-523 TYEKMNMSNS
+523 IYEKMNMSNS

-541 IEIPDNIR
+541 VEVPDAIR

-570 ATLANYGQYVK
+570 ATLANYGEFVQ

-593 NIYKAKSKKK
+593 NIYKAKPKKK
-603 RIYQD
+603 RIYEP

-618 RGVFDKGT
+618 RGVFTKGT
-626 AQYANSLLKV
+626 ATFAKDRLNV

-647 NEIKDSYLVGSTPGV
+647 NDVKDSYLVGSTPGV

-671 QNNSLMGATTYYQRT
+671 QNNSLIGPTTYYQRT
-686 QNLWAQ
+686 QTLWSQ
-692 MANLTYSANSSY
+692 MANAAYGANNSY

-710 FNQPASVSADDFK
+710 FTQPSSVTANDFK
-723 NTGRFKE
+723 NSGRFKE
-730 EDKKKKAAE
+730 EDKKKKAEE
-739 AKIKAEAEKKK
+739 AKKKAEAEKKK
-750 QAEQDKKKADEAKA
+750 EEAAKRAEEEASRAEEQKQEAQQNEQQAE
-764 KADADAKQ
+764 
-772 KADDSKAKADADAK
+772 
-786 RKADEAKAKA
+786 
-796 DADAKRK
+796 
-803 ADEAKAKADADAK
+803 
-816 RKADEAKA
+816 
-824 KADADAKRKADEAK
+824 
-838 AKADA
+838 
-843 DAKRKADEAKAKA
+843 
-856 DADAKRKAD
+856 
-865 EAKAKADAKKKADE
+865 ADAKKKAEEDAK
-879 NRKNAE
+879 RAADAKAKAEAEAKKKAEAEAEAKKKAE

>member
-1 MRENWFKFWNHPRT
+1 MRENWSKFWNHPRT

-31 IILFLIIGVLL
+31 IILFLIIAVLL
-42 VGSFSVGAA
+42 IGSFSVGAA
-51 GGYFASLVKDT
+51 GGYFASLVKGT
-62 KAPKLTEMK
+62 KAPPLTEMK

-76 YAVTSEIYWGSG
+76 YAVTSQIYWGSG
-88 EKLTNIATDEE
+88 EKLTNVSTDEE
-99 RQPVNI
+99 RQPVDI
-105 KKISPYLL
+105 KNISPYLL
-113 DAVLSTEDVDFYE
+113 DAVLSTEDTDFYQ

-141 ELTNSSSRTGG
+141 ELTNSASRTGG

-183 LENAMTKDEILQAY
+183 LENAMSKDEILQAY

-216 AASRGVF
+216 AASQGVF
-223 NKPAKKL
+223 NKSAKKL

-261 TPSTNRMKTVLK
+261 TPSINRMKTVLK
-273 RMYVAKSI
+273 RMYVAKNI
-281 TKAQYEKAVKYDIT
+281 TKEQYEKAIKYDIT
-295 KDFAKTSKRS
+295 KDFAKQSKRS

-314 LAEKEA
+314 LAEREA
-320 LKIMTSY
+320 TKIMTKY
-327 FMKQDGIKEDE
+327 LMKQDGIKEDE

-343 LPEVKANYRDQAM
+343 LAEVRANYQDQALV
-356 IAMKQGGYKIHL
+356 ALRQGGYKVHL
-368 TLDKKIHEAMQAPA
+368 TLDKKIHESMQQPA
-382 KNAANFPSAPQYKQ
+382 KNNGNFPGSMQYKQ
-396 VVNPKTKKTVTKK
+396 VVDPKTKKTVSKQ

-428 FVGGRYT
+428 FVGGRYM
-435 DGTADDFNRAFQ
+435 DGKADDFNRAFQ

-466 ENGLITPASTIN
+466 ENGLITPGSTVN

-489 QPGDNPINNEGGRYR
+489 QPGDRPIKNEGGRYR
-504 GNVTVRE
+504 GNVTVRT

-523 TYEKMNMSNS
+523 IYEKMNMSNS

-541 IEIPDNIR
+541 VEVPDAIR

-570 ATLANYGQYVK
+570 ATLANYGEFVQ

-593 NIYKAKSKKK
+593 NIYKAKPKKK
-603 RIYQD
+603 RIYEP

-618 RGVFDKGT
+618 RGVFTKGT
-626 AQYANSLLKV
+626 ATFAKDRLNV

-647 NEIKDSYLVGSTPGV
+647 NDVKDSYLVGSTPGV

-671 QNNSLMGATTYYQRT
+671 QNNSLIGPTTYYQRT
-686 QNLWAQ
+686 QTLWSQ
-692 MANLTYSANSSY
+692 MANAAYGANNSY

-710 FNQPASVSADDFK
+710 FTQPSSVTANDFK
-723 NTGRFKE
+723 NSGRFKE
-730 EDKKKKAAE
+730 EDKKKKAEE
-739 AKIKAEAEKKK
+739 AKKKAEAEKKK
-750 QAEQDKKKADEAKA
+750 EEAAKRVEEEASRAEEQKQEAQQNEQQAE
-764 KADADAKQ
+764 
-772 KADDSKAKADADAK
+772 
-786 RKADEAKAKA
+786 
-796 DADAKRK
+796 
-803 ADEAKAKADADAK
+803 
-816 RKADEAKA
+816 
-824 KADADAKRKADEAK
+824 
-838 AKADA
+838 
-843 DAKRKADEAKAKA
+843 
-856 DADAKRKAD
+856 
-865 EAKAKADAKKKADE
+865 ADAKKKAEEDAKRAADAKAKAEAEAKKKAEADAKKQQEQQKKQDE
-879 NRKNAE
+879 KKDDASEN

>member
-1 MRENWFKFWNHPRT
+1 MRENWSKFWNHPRT

-31 IILFLIIGVLL
+31 IILFLIIAVLL
-42 VGSFSVGAA
+42 IGSFSVGAA
-51 GGYFASLVKDT
+51 GGYFASLVKGT
-62 KAPKLTEMK
+62 KAPPLTEMK

-76 YAVTSEIYWGSG
+76 YAVTSQIYWGSG
-88 EKLTNIATDEE
+88 EKLTNVSTDEE
-99 RQPVNI
+99 RQPVDI
-105 KKISPYLL
+105 KNISPYLL
-113 DAVLSTEDVDFYE
+113 DAVLSTEDTDFYQ

-141 ELTNSSSRTGG
+141 ELTNSASRTGG

-183 LENAMTKDEILQAY
+183 LENAMSKDEILQAY

-216 AASRGVF
+216 AASQGVF
-223 NKPAKKL
+223 NKSAKKL

-261 TPSTNRMKTVLK
+261 TPSINRMKTVLK
-273 RMYVAKSI
+273 RMYVAKNI
-281 TKAQYEKAVKYDIT
+281 TKEQYEKAIKYDIT
-295 KDFAKTSKRS
+295 KDFAKQSKRS

-314 LAEKEA
+314 LAEREA
-320 LKIMTSY
+320 TKIMTKY
-327 FMKQDGIKEDE
+327 LMKQDGIKEDE

-343 LPEVKANYRDQAM
+343 LAEVRANYQDQALV
-356 IAMKQGGYKIHL
+356 ALRQGGYKVHL
-368 TLDKKIHEAMQAPA
+368 TLDKKIHESMQQPA
-382 KNAANFPSAPQYKQ
+382 KNNGNFPGSMQYKQ
-396 VVNPKTKKTVTKK
+396 VVDPKTKKTVSKQ

-428 FVGGRYT
+428 FVGGRYM
-435 DGTADDFNRAFQ
+435 DGKADDFNRAFQ

-466 ENGLITPASTIN
+466 ENGLITPGSTVN

-489 QPGDNPINNEGGRYR
+489 QPGDRPIKNEGGRYR
-504 GNVTVRE
+504 GNVTVRT

-523 TYEKMNMSNS
+523 IYEKMNMSNS

-541 IEIPDNIR
+541 VEVPDAIR

-570 ATLANYGQYVK
+570 ATLANYGEFVQ

-593 NIYKAKSKKK
+593 NIYKAKPKKK
-603 RIYQD
+603 RIYEP

-618 RGVFDKGT
+618 RGVFTKGT
-626 AQYANSLLKV
+626 ATFAKDRLNV

-647 NEIKDSYLVGSTPGV
+647 NDVKDSYLVGSTPGV

-671 QNNSLMGATTYYQRT
+671 QNNSLIGPTTYYQRT
-686 QNLWAQ
+686 QTLWSQ
-692 MANLTYSANSSY
+692 MANAAYGANNSY

-710 FNQPASVSADDFK
+710 FTQPSSVTANDFK
-723 NTGRFKE
+723 NSGRFKE
-730 EDKKKKAAE
+730 EDKKKKAEE
-739 AKIKAEAEKKK
+739 AKKKAEAEKKK
-750 QAEQDKKKADEAKA
+750 EEEAEREEEASRAEEQKQEAQQNEQQAE
-764 KADADAKQ
+764 
-772 KADDSKAKADADAK
+772 
-786 RKADEAKAKA
+786 
-796 DADAKRK
+796 
-803 ADEAKAKADADAK
+803 
-816 RKADEAKA
+816 
-824 KADADAKRKADEAK
+824 
-838 AKADA
+838 
-843 DAKRKADEAKAKA
+843 
-856 DADAKRKAD
+856 
-865 EAKAKADAKKKADE
+865 ADAKKKAEEDAKRAADAKAKAEAEAKKKAEADAKKKEADAKKQQEQQKKQDE
-879 NRKNAE
+879 KKNDAASEN

>member
-62 KAPKLTEMK
+62 KAPQLADMK

-76 YAVTSEIYWGSG
+76 YAITSEIYWGSG
-88 EKLTNIATDEE
+88 EKLTNISTDEE
-99 RQPVNI
+99 RQPVDI
-105 KKISPYLL
+105 KEISPYLL

-141 ELTNSSSRTGG
+141 ELTNSASRTGG

-223 NKPAKKL
+223 NKSADKL

-273 RMYVAKSI
+273 RMYVSKNI
-281 TKAQYEKAVKYDIT
+281 TKAQYEKAINYDIT
-295 KDFAKTSKRS
+295 KDFAKTSTRS

-320 LKIMTSY
+320 LKIMTGY
-327 FMKQDGIKEDE
+327 FMKQDGVKEDE

-343 LPEVKANYRDQAM
+343 LAEVKANYQDQALVA
-356 IAMKQGGYKIHL
+356 IRQGGYKIHL

-382 KNAANFPSAPQYKQ
+382 KNAANFPADPQYKQ
-396 VVNPKTKKTVTKK
+396 VVDPKTKKTVTKK
-409 DPEETAAVMVQN
+409 DPEETAAVLMQN
-421 ETGRILG
+421 NTGRILG

-489 QPGDNPINNEGGRYR
+489 QPGDNPINNEGGVYR

-523 TYEKMNMSNS
+523 TYEKMNMSDS

-541 IEIPDNIR
+541 IGIPDNIR

-570 ATLANYGQYVK
+570 ATLANYGEYVQ

-593 NIYKAKSKKK
+593 NIYKAKAKKK
-603 RIYQD
+603 QIYQD

-626 AQYANSLLKV
+626 AQYANSLLNA

-647 NEIKDSYLVGSTPGV
+647 NEIKDSYLVASTPGV

-671 QNNSLMGATTYYQRT
+671 QNNSLLGATTYYQRT

-692 MANLTYSANSSY
+692 MANLTYNANSSY
-704 FKSGAR
+704 FKSDAR
-710 FNQPASVSADDFK
+710 FNQPASVSANDFK

-730 EDKKKKAAE
+730 EDKKKKEAE
-739 AKIKAEAEKKK
+739 AKKKAAEEKKK
-750 QAEQDKKKADEAKA
+750 QAEEKKKEDATKA
-764 KADADAKQ
+764 EDAKQ
-772 KADDSKAKADADAK
+772 KAEDEKADATADAK
-786 RKADEAKAKA
+786 RKADADAKAE
-796 DADAKRK
+796 ADAKRK
-803 ADEAKAKADADAK
+803 ADADAKAEADAK
-816 RKADEAKA
+816 RKADADAKA
-824 KADADAKRKADEAK
+824 EADAKRKADADAKAKAEAEAK
-838 AKADA
+838 AKAEA
-843 DAKRKADEAKAKA
+843 EAKRKAE
-856 DADAKRKAD
+856 
-865 EAKAKADAKKKADE
+865 ADAKKKE
-879 NRKNAE
+879 NDAKQETE

>member
-62 KAPKLTEMK
+62 KAPQLADMK

-76 YAVTSEIYWGSG
+76 YAITSEIYWGSG
-88 EKLTNIATDEE
+88 EKLTNISTDEE
-99 RQPVNI
+99 RQPVDI
-105 KKISPYLL
+105 KEISPYLL

-141 ELTNSSSRTGG
+141 ELTNSASRTGG

-273 RMYVAKSI
+273 RMYVAKNI

-295 KDFAKTSKRS
+295 KDFAKTSTRS

-327 FMKQDGIKEDE
+327 LMKQDGVKEDE

-343 LPEVKANYRDQAM
+343 LAEVKANYRDQALVA
-356 IAMKQGGYKIHL
+356 IRQGGYKIHL
-368 TLDKKIHEAMQAPA
+368 TLDKKIHEAMQTPA
-382 KNAANFPSAPQYKQ
+382 KNAANFPGAPQYKQ
-396 VVNPKTKKTVTKK
+396 VVDPKTKKTVTKK
-409 DPEETAAVMVQN
+409 DPEETAAVLMQN

-570 ATLANYGQYVK
+570 ATLANYGEYVK

-593 NIYKAKSKKK
+593 NIYKAKAKKK
-603 RIYQD
+603 QIYQD

-626 AQYANSLLKV
+626 AQYANSLLNA

-647 NEIKDSYLVGSTPGV
+647 NEIKDSYLVASTPGV

-671 QNNSLMGATTYYQRT
+671 QNNSLLGATTYYQRT

-692 MANLTYSANSSY
+692 MANLTYNANSSY
-704 FKSGAR
+704 FKSDAR
-710 FNQPASVSADDFK
+710 FNQPASVSANDFK

-730 EDKKKKAAE
+730 EDKKKKEAE
-739 AKIKAEAEKKK
+739 AKKKAAEEKKK
-750 QAEQDKKKADEAKA
+750 QAEEKKKEDAAKA
-764 KADADAKQ
+764 EDAKQ
-772 KADDSKAKADADAK
+772 KAEDEKADADAK
-786 RKADEAKAKA
+786 RKADADAKAEAEAKRKADADAKA
-796 DADAKRK
+796 EADAKRK
-803 ADEAKAKADADAK
+803 ADADAKAKAEADAK
-816 RKADEAKA
+816 RKADADAKA
-824 KADADAKRKADEAK
+824 KAEAEAKRKAE
-838 AKADA
+838 
-843 DAKRKADEAKAKA
+843 
-856 DADAKRKAD
+856 
-865 EAKAKADAKKKADE
+865 ADAKKKE
-879 NRKNAE
+879 NDAKQETE

>member
-1 MRENWFKFWNHPRT
+1 MRENWSKFWNHPRT

-31 IILFLIIGVLL
+31 IILFLIIAVLL
-42 VGSFSVGAA
+42 IGSFSVGAA
-51 GGYFASLVKDT
+51 GGYFASLVKGT
-62 KAPKLTEMK
+62 KAPPLTEMK

-76 YAVTSEIYWGSG
+76 YAVTSQIYWGSG
-88 EKLTNIATDEE
+88 EKLTNVSTDEE
-99 RQPVNI
+99 RQPVDI
-105 KKISPYLL
+105 KNISPYLL
-113 DAVLSTEDVDFYE
+113 DAVLSTEDTDFYQ

-141 ELTNSSSRTGG
+141 ELTNSASRTGG

-183 LENAMTKDEILQAY
+183 LENAMSKDEILQAY

-216 AASRGVF
+216 AASQGVF
-223 NKPAKKL
+223 NKSAKKL

-261 TPSTNRMKTVLK
+261 TPSINRMKTVLK
-273 RMYVAKSI
+273 RMYVAKNI
-281 TKAQYEKAVKYDIT
+281 TKEQYEKAIKYDIT
-295 KDFAKTSKRS
+295 KDFAKQSKRS

-314 LAEKEA
+314 LAEREA
-320 LKIMTSY
+320 TKIMTKY
-327 FMKQDGIKEDE
+327 LMKQDGIKEDE

-343 LPEVKANYRDQAM
+343 LAEVRANYQDQALV
-356 IAMKQGGYKIHL
+356 ALRQGGYKVHL
-368 TLDKKIHEAMQAPA
+368 TLDKKIHESMQQPA
-382 KNAANFPSAPQYKQ
+382 KNNGNFPGSMQYKQ
-396 VVNPKTKKTVTKK
+396 VVDPKTKKTVSKQ

-428 FVGGRYT
+428 FVGGRYM
-435 DGTADDFNRAFQ
+435 DGKADDFNRAFQ

-466 ENGLITPASTIN
+466 ENGLITPGSTVN

-489 QPGDNPINNEGGRYR
+489 QPGDRPIKNEGGRYR
-504 GNVTVRE
+504 GNVTVRT

-523 TYEKMNMSNS
+523 IYEKMNMSNS

-541 IEIPDNIR
+541 VEVPDAIR

-570 ATLANYGQYVK
+570 ATLANYGEFVQ

-593 NIYKAKSKKK
+593 NIYKAKPKKK
-603 RIYQD
+603 RIYEP

-618 RGVFDKGT
+618 RGVFTKGT
-626 AQYANSLLKV
+626 ATFAKDRLNV

-647 NEIKDSYLVGSTPGV
+647 NDVKDSYLVGSTPGV

-671 QNNSLMGATTYYQRT
+671 QNNSLIGPTTYYQRT
-686 QNLWAQ
+686 QTLWSQ
-692 MANLTYSANSSY
+692 MANAAYGANNSY

-710 FNQPASVSADDFK
+710 FTQPSSVTANDFK
-723 NTGRFKE
+723 NSGRFKE
-730 EDKKKKAAE
+730 EDKKKKAEE
-739 AKIKAEAEKKK
+739 AKKKAEAEKKK
-750 QAEQDKKKADEAKA
+750 EEAAKRAEEEANRAEEQKQEAQQNEQQAE
-764 KADADAKQ
+764 
-772 KADDSKAKADADAK
+772 
-786 RKADEAKAKA
+786 
-796 DADAKRK
+796 
-803 ADEAKAKADADAK
+803 
-816 RKADEAKA
+816 
-824 KADADAKRKADEAK
+824 
-838 AKADA
+838 
-843 DAKRKADEAKAKA
+843 
-856 DADAKRKAD
+856 
-865 EAKAKADAKKKADE
+865 ADAKKKAEEDAKRAAEEKAKAEAEAKKKAEADAKKKEADAKKQQEQQKKQDE
-879 NRKNAE
+879 KKNDAASEN

>member
-1 MRENWFKFWNHPRT
+1 MRENWSKFWNHPRT

-31 IILFLIIGVLL
+31 IILFLIIAVLL
-42 VGSFSVGAA
+42 IGSFSVGAA
-51 GGYFASLVKDT
+51 GGYFASLVKGT
-62 KAPKLTEMK
+62 KAPPLTEMK

-76 YAVTSEIYWGSG
+76 YAVTSQIYWGSG
-88 EKLTNIATDEE
+88 EKLTNVSTDEE
-99 RQPVNI
+99 RQPVDI
-105 KKISPYLL
+105 KNISPYLL
-113 DAVLSTEDVDFYE
+113 DAVLSTEDTDFYQ

-141 ELTNSSSRTGG
+141 ELTNSASRTGG

-183 LENAMTKDEILQAY
+183 LENAMSKDEILQAY

-216 AASRGVF
+216 AASQGVF
-223 NKPAKKL
+223 NKSAKKL

-261 TPSTNRMKTVLK
+261 TPSINRMKTVLK
-273 RMYVAKSI
+273 RMYVAKNI
-281 TKAQYEKAVKYDIT
+281 TKEQYEKALKHDIT
-295 KDFAKTSKRS
+295 KDFAKQSKRS

-314 LAEKEA
+314 LAEREA
-320 LKIMTSY
+320 TKIMTKY
-327 FMKQDGIKEDE
+327 LMKQDGIKEDE

-343 LPEVKANYRDQAM
+343 LAEVRANYQDQALV
-356 IAMKQGGYKIHL
+356 ALRQGGYKVHL
-368 TLDKKIHEAMQAPA
+368 TLDKKIHESMQQPA
-382 KNAANFPSAPQYKQ
+382 KNNGNFPGSMQYKQ
-396 VVNPKTKKTVTKK
+396 VVDPKTKKTVSKQ

-428 FVGGRYT
+428 FVGGRYM
-435 DGTADDFNRAFQ
+435 DGKADDFNRAFQ

-466 ENGLITPASTIN
+466 ENGLITPESTVN

-489 QPGDNPINNEGGRYR
+489 QPGDRPIKNEGGRYR
-504 GNVTVRE
+504 GNVTVRT

-523 TYEKMNMSNS
+523 IYEKMNMSNS

-541 IEIPDNIR
+541 VEVPDAIR

-570 ATLANYGQYVK
+570 ATLANYGEFVQ

-593 NIYKAKSKKK
+593 DIYKAKPKKK
-603 RIYQD
+603 RIYEP

-618 RGVFDKGT
+618 RGVFTRGT
-626 AQYANSLLKV
+626 ATFAKDRLNV

-647 NEIKDSYLVGSTPGV
+647 NDVKDSYLVGSTPGV

-671 QNNSLMGATTYYQRT
+671 QNNSLIGPTTYYQRT
-686 QNLWAQ
+686 QTLWSQ
-692 MANLTYSANSSY
+692 MANAAYSANNSY

-710 FNQPASVSADDFK
+710 FTQPSSVSADDFK
-723 NTGRFKE
+723 NSGRFKE
-730 EDKKKKAAE
+730 EDKKKKAEE
-739 AKIKAEAEKKK
+739 AKKKAEAEKKK
-750 QAEQDKKKADEAKA
+750 EEAAKRAEEEAKRAEEQKQEAQQNEQQAE
-764 KADADAKQ
+764 
-772 KADDSKAKADADAK
+772 
-786 RKADEAKAKA
+786 
-796 DADAKRK
+796 
-803 ADEAKAKADADAK
+803 
-816 RKADEAKA
+816 
-824 KADADAKRKADEAK
+824 
-838 AKADA
+838 
-843 DAKRKADEAKAKA
+843 
-856 DADAKRKAD
+856 
-865 EAKAKADAKKKADE
+865 ADAKKKAEEDAKRAADAKAKAEAEAKKKAEADAKKKEADAKKQQEQQKKQDE
-879 NRKNAE
+879 KKNDATSEN

>member
-1 MRENWFKFWNHPRT
+1 MRENWSKFWNHPRT

-31 IILFLIIGVLL
+31 IILFLIIAVLL
-42 VGSFSVGAA
+42 IGSFSVGAA
-51 GGYFASLVKDT
+51 GGYFASLVKGT
-62 KAPKLTEMK
+62 KAPPLTEMK

-76 YAVTSEIYWGSG
+76 YAVTSQIYWGSG
-88 EKLTNIATDEE
+88 EKLTNVSTDEE
-99 RQPVNI
+99 RQPVDI
-105 KKISPYLL
+105 KNISPYLL
-113 DAVLSTEDVDFYE
+113 DAVLSTEDTDFYQ

-141 ELTNSSSRTGG
+141 ELTNSASRTGG

-183 LENAMTKDEILQAY
+183 LENAMSKDEILQAY

-216 AASRGVF
+216 AASQGVF
-223 NKPAKKL
+223 NKSAKKL

-261 TPSTNRMKTVLK
+261 TPSINRMKTVLK
-273 RMYVAKSI
+273 RMYVAKNI
-281 TKAQYEKAVKYDIT
+281 TKEQYEKAIKYDIT
-295 KDFAKTSKRS
+295 KDFAKQSKRS

-314 LAEKEA
+314 LAEREA
-320 LKIMTSY
+320 TKIMTKY
-327 FMKQDGIKEDE
+327 LMKQDGIKEDE

-343 LPEVKANYRDQAM
+343 LAEVRANYQDQALV
-356 IAMKQGGYKIHL
+356 ALRQGGYKVHL
-368 TLDKKIHEAMQAPA
+368 TLDKKIHESMQQPA
-382 KNAANFPSAPQYKQ
+382 KNNGNFPGSMQYKQ
-396 VVNPKTKKTVTKK
+396 VVDPKTKKTVSKQ

-428 FVGGRYT
+428 FVGGRYM
-435 DGTADDFNRAFQ
+435 DGKADDFNRAFQ

-466 ENGLITPASTIN
+466 ENGLITPGSTVN

-489 QPGDNPINNEGGRYR
+489 QPGDRPIKNEGGRYR
-504 GNVTVRE
+504 GNVTVRT

-523 TYEKMNMSNS
+523 IYEKMNMSNS

-541 IEIPDNIR
+541 VEVPDAIR

-570 ATLANYGQYVK
+570 ATLANYGEFVQ

-593 NIYKAKSKKK
+593 NIYKAKPKKK
-603 RIYQD
+603 RIYEP

-618 RGVFDKGT
+618 RGVFTKGT
-626 AQYANSLLKV
+626 ATFAKDRLNV

-647 NEIKDSYLVGSTPGV
+647 NDVKDSYLVGSTPGV

-671 QNNSLMGATTYYQRT
+671 QNNSLIGPTTYYQRT
-686 QNLWAQ
+686 QTLWSQ
-692 MANLTYSANSSY
+692 MANAAYGANNSY

-710 FNQPASVSADDFK
+710 FTQPSSVTANDFK
-723 NTGRFKE
+723 NSGRFKE
-730 EDKKKKAAE
+730 EDKKKKAEE
-739 AKIKAEAEKKK
+739 AKKKAEAEKKK
-750 QAEQDKKKADEAKA
+750 EEAAKRAEEEANRAEEQKQEDQQNEQQAE
-764 KADADAKQ
+764 
-772 KADDSKAKADADAK
+772 
-786 RKADEAKAKA
+786 
-796 DADAKRK
+796 
-803 ADEAKAKADADAK
+803 
-816 RKADEAKA
+816 
-824 KADADAKRKADEAK
+824 
-838 AKADA
+838 
-843 DAKRKADEAKAKA
+843 
-856 DADAKRKAD
+856 
-865 EAKAKADAKKKADE
+865 ADAKKKAEEDAKRAAEEKAKAEAEAKKKAEADAKKKEADAKKQQEQQKKQDE
-879 NRKNAE
+879 KKNDAASEN

>member
-31 IILFLIIGVLL
+31 IILFLIIAVLL
-42 VGSFSVGAA
+42 IGSFSVGAA

-62 KAPKLTEMK
+62 KAPPLTEMK
-71 QQVNS
+71 QEVNS
-76 YAVTSEIYWGSG
+76 YAVTSQIYWGSG
-88 EKLTNIATDEE
+88 EKLTNISTDEE
-99 RQPVNI
+99 RQPVDI
-105 KKISPYLL
+105 KNISPYLI
-113 DAVLSTEDVDFYE
+113 DALLSTEDVDFYQ

-141 ELTNSSSRTGG
+141 ELTNSASRTGG

-183 LENAMTKDEILQAY
+183 LENAMSKDEILQAY

-216 AASRGVF
+216 AASQGIF
-223 NKPAKKL
+223 KKSAKKL

-261 TPSTNRMKTVLK
+261 TPSVNRMKTVLK
-273 RMYVAKSI
+273 RMYVAKNI
-281 TKAQYEKAVKYDIT
+281 TKEQYEKAIKHDIT
-295 KDFAKTSKRS
+295 KDFAKKSKRS

-314 LAEKEA
+314 LAEREA
-320 LKIMTSY
+320 TKIMTKY
-327 FMKQDGIKEDE
+327 LMKQDGVKEDE

-343 LPEVKANYRDQAM
+343 LAEVRANYQDQALV
-356 IAMKQGGYKIHL
+356 ALRQGGYKVHM
-368 TLDKKIHEAMQAPA
+368 TLDKKIHESMQQPA
-382 KNAANFPSAPQYKQ
+382 KNDGNFPGGMQYKQ
-396 VVNPKTKKTVTKK
+396 VVDPKTKKTVSKQ

-428 FVGGRYT
+428 FVGGRYL
-435 DGTADDFNRAFQ
+435 DGKADDFNRAFQ

-466 ENGLITPASTIN
+466 ENRLITPASTVN

-489 QPGDNPINNEGGRYR
+489 QPVDRPIKNEGGRYR
-504 GNVTVRE
+504 GNVTVRT

-523 TYEKMNMSNS
+523 IYEKMNMSNS

-541 IEIPDNIR
+541 VEVPDAIR

-570 ATLANYGQYVK
+570 ATLANYGEFVQ

-593 NIYKAKSKKK
+593 DIYKAKPKKK
-603 RIYQD
+603 RIYEP

-618 RGVFDKGT
+618 RGVFSKGT
-626 AQYANSLLKV
+626 ATFAKDRLNV

-647 NEIKDSYLVGSTPGV
+647 NDIKDSYLVGSTPGV

-671 QNNSLMGATTYYQRT
+671 QNNSLIGPTTYYQRT
-686 QNLWAQ
+686 QTLWSQ
-692 MANLTYSANSSY
+692 MANATYAANSSY

-710 FNQPASVSADDFK
+710 FTQPSSVTANDFK
-723 NTGRFKE
+723 NSGRFKE
-730 EDKKKKAAE
+730 EDKKKKAEE
-739 AKIKAEAEKKK
+739 AKKKKEADAQKKEEQQKEQDQAKEKAE
-750 QAEQDKKKADEAKA
+750 
-764 KADADAKQ
+764 
-772 KADDSKAKADADAK
+772 
-786 RKADEAKAKA
+786 
-796 DADAKRK
+796 
-803 ADEAKAKADADAK
+803 
-816 RKADEAKA
+816 
-824 KADADAKRKADEAK
+824 
-838 AKADA
+838 
-843 DAKRKADEAKAKA
+843 
-856 DADAKRKAD
+856 
-865 EAKAKADAKKKADE
+865 ADAKKKATDDAKRAADVKAEAEAKAKAEAEAKKKAEADAKKKEADAKKKEADAKKQQEQQKKQDE
-879 NRKNAE
+879 KKNDAASEN

>member
-62 KAPKLTEMK
+62 KAPQLADMK

-76 YAVTSEIYWGSG
+76 YAITSEIYWGSG
-88 EKLTNIATDEE
+88 EKLTNISTDEE
-99 RQPVNI
+99 RQPVDI
-105 KKISPYLL
+105 KEISPYLL

-141 ELTNSSSRTGG
+141 ELTNSASRTGG

-223 NKPAKKL
+223 NKSADKL

-273 RMYVAKSI
+273 RMYVSKNI
-281 TKAQYEKAVKYDIT
+281 TKAQYEKAINYDIT
-295 KDFAKTSKRS
+295 KDFAKTSTRS

-320 LKIMTSY
+320 LKIMTGY
-327 FMKQDGIKEDE
+327 FMKQDGVKEDE

-343 LPEVKANYRDQAM
+343 LAEVKANYQDQALVA
-356 IAMKQGGYKIHL
+356 IRQGGYKIHL

-382 KNAANFPSAPQYKQ
+382 KNAANFPADPQYKQ
-396 VVNPKTKKTVTKK
+396 VVDPKTKKTVTKK
-409 DPEETAAVMVQN
+409 DPEETAAVLMQN
-421 ETGRILG
+421 NTGRILG

-489 QPGDNPINNEGGRYR
+489 QPGDNPINNEGGVYR

-523 TYEKMNMSNS
+523 TYEKMNMSDS

-541 IEIPDNIR
+541 IGIPDNIR

-570 ATLANYGQYVK
+570 ATLANYGEYVQ

-593 NIYKAKSKKK
+593 NIYKAKAKKK
-603 RIYQD
+603 QIYQD

-626 AQYANSLLKV
+626 AQYANSLLNA

-647 NEIKDSYLVGSTPGV
+647 NEIKDSYLVASTPGV

-671 QNNSLMGATTYYQRT
+671 QNNSLLGATTYYQRT

-692 MANLTYSANSSY
+692 MANLTYNANSSY
-704 FKSGAR
+704 FKSDAR
-710 FNQPASVSADDFK
+710 FNQPASVSANDFK

-730 EDKKKKAAE
+730 EDKKKKEAE
-739 AKIKAEAEKKK
+739 AKKKAAEEKKK
-750 QAEQDKKKADEAKA
+750 QAEEKKKEDATKA
-764 KADADAKQ
+764 EDAKQ
-772 KADDSKAKADADAK
+772 KAEDEKADATADAK
-786 RKADEAKAKA
+786 RKADADAKAE
-796 DADAKRK
+796 ADAKRK
-803 ADEAKAKADADAK
+803 ADADAKAKAEAEAKAKAEAEAK
-816 RKADEAKA
+816 RKAE
-824 KADADAKRKADEAK
+824 
-838 AKADA
+838 
-843 DAKRKADEAKAKA
+843 
-856 DADAKRKAD
+856 
-865 EAKAKADAKKKADE
+865 ADAKKKE
-879 NRKNAE
+879 NDAKQETE

>member
-1 MRENWFKFWNHPRT
+1 MRENWSKFWNHPRT

-31 IILFLIIGVLL
+31 IILFLIIAVLL

-62 KAPKLTEMK
+62 KAPPLTEMK

-76 YAVTSEIYWGSG
+76 YAVTSQIYWGSG
-88 EKLTNIATDEE
+88 EKLTNISTDEE
-99 RQPVNI
+99 RQPVDI
-105 KKISPYLL
+105 KDISPYLV
-113 DAVLSTEDVDFYE
+113 DALLSTEDVDFYQ

-141 ELTNSSSRTGG
+141 ELTNSASRTGG

-183 LENAMTKDEILQAY
+183 LENAMSKDEILQAY

-223 NKPAKKL
+223 NKSAKKL

-261 TPSTNRMKTVLK
+261 TPSVNRMKTVLK
-273 RMYVAKSI
+273 RMYVAKNI
-281 TKAQYEKAVKYDIT
+281 TKEQYEKAIKHDIT
-295 KDFAKTSKRS
+295 KDFAKQSKRS

-314 LAEKEA
+314 LAEREA
-320 LKIMTSY
+320 LKIMTKY
-327 FMKQDGIKEDE
+327 FMKQDGVKEDE

-343 LPEVKANYRDQAM
+343 LAEVRANYQDQALV
-356 IAMKQGGYKIHL
+356 ALRQGGYKVHL
-368 TLDKKIHEAMQAPA
+368 TLDKKIHEAMQQPA
-382 KNAANFPSAPQYKQ
+382 KNNANFPGTMQYKQ
-396 VVNPKTKKTVTKK
+396 VVDPKTKKTVSKQ

-428 FVGGRYT
+428 FVGGRYM
-435 DGTADDFNRAFQ
+435 DGKADDFNRAFQ

-466 ENGLITPASTIN
+466 ENRLITPASTVN

-489 QPGDNPINNEGGRYR
+489 QPGDTPIKNEGGRYR
-504 GNVTVRE
+504 GNVTVRT

-523 TYEKMNMSNS
+523 IYEKMNMSNS

-541 IEIPDNIR
+541 VSVPDAIR

-570 ATLANYGQYVK
+570 ATLANYGEFVQ

-593 NIYKAKSKKK
+593 DIYKAKPKKK
-603 RIYQD
+603 RIYEP

-618 RGVFDKGT
+618 RGVFTKGT
-626 AQYANSLLKV
+626 ATFAKSRLNV

-647 NEIKDSYLVGSTPGV
+647 NDVKDSYLVGSTPGV

-671 QNNSLMGATTYYQRT
+671 QNNSLIGPTTYYQRT
-686 QNLWAQ
+686 QNLWSQ
-692 MANLTYSANSSY
+692 MANATYGANSSY

-710 FNQPASVSADDFK
+710 FTQPSSVTANDFK
-723 NTGRFKE
+723 NSGRFKE
-730 EDKKKKAAE
+730 EDKKKKAEEAKKKAE
-739 AKIKAEAEKKK
+739 AKKKKEEEAKKKDEQQKQQEQAKEKADTDAKKKEAEDAKRAADAKAKAEAE
-750 QAEQDKKKADEAKA
+750 AKKKAE
-764 KADADAKQ
+764 
-772 KADDSKAKADADAK
+772 
-786 RKADEAKAKA
+786 
-796 DADAKRK
+796 
-803 ADEAKAKADADAK
+803 
-816 RKADEAKA
+816 
-824 KADADAKRKADEAK
+824 
-838 AKADA
+838 
-843 DAKRKADEAKAKA
+843 
-856 DADAKRKAD
+856 
-865 EAKAKADAKKKADE
+865 ADAKKKEADAKKQQEQQKKQDEKKKDAASE
-879 NRKNAE
+879 N